1 MENIQTYKYKD
12 KNYKLSDFQEG
23 VGDGWE
29 EYRTALK
36 DEEKNRDALN
46 QAYNYMLDGIAN
58 GTITIKNGN
67 FYTTDKNILDNK
79 NIFGQVTYYLKSQLG
94 KSEEYISPEEKRKVD
109 FSNDAFRKN
118 FNNYVFNSDDFNLN
132 DFIELDPLDEK
143 TGKRGTVNRINA
155 IKEYIDQIDFDR
167 DFKNLDEPTKA
178 RYQKYIENAKKA
190 ISDNNISSNEYLDLS
205 RLFGYSGS
213 WDKIFTTEE
222 TQTTLNEEKKSAQK
236 DSTQLTRQQ
245 MLDNFMVNEI
255 PEFTGQEESYWVN
268 PNIKLDPKY
277 TRTVIDIL
285 ANMSNDDIVR
295 SLNILNDH
303 QDADFNKISYFKEAA
318 KKMKLN
324 GARIS
329 FPTNKQSRYMLMQVL
344 KNRNL
349 LTDLG
354 NGNYM
359 YYSNKSPYALIWDSV
374 QKKLYKKA
382 ARNVEYIVKNKLN
395 EFNQTNGNTEG
406 SWYKKYQQQDNTSE
420 VESAKNGGVLKA
432 SGGLNFNLA
441 VGNNENKNIKLP
453 NGLTIQLLSSI
464 NPAKLPDGGFDDFNQ
479 AVIYNDED
487 LLDSNRLKRVWNKET
502 GKYEL
507 EKRGDQAATDNIS
520 TGNKLYDVEGVEGSQ
535 EKDENLYKVSWNEN
549 WINRLMNNPKLAEA
563 FARRYMALNEAT
575 DKEQSKNWF
584 NQDGS
589 FNYENFKKQI
599 PTNNG
604 KLFVWSDG
612 LNGIGHD
619 VYAGRV
625 YGIATGDGSV
635 KYYNHI
641 PEGWQVSGDK
651 IKFDDI
657 TNLYMLTPKSG
668 EQKVENQDQV
678 GELIPGKENIGDLNI
693 KNPYDDRSKEN
704 SLALLRLLRT
714 LDNNRKNANILRNGI
729 TLKQYDTYETYSPI
743 KGAYSIKST
752 LANQAA
758 DIQSRM
764 ANQGFVYW
772 KQQALANSLAQSQAD
787 QYNEKGIA
795 SDVQERQRT
804 EAISRELQ
812 ERNLARRQQVADKNI
827 YESALYRQQLASI
840 DASRNMKDHES
851 WNTYLKQI
859 EEQLRSDRVDKQNKY
874 EDYIQK
880 VIAGRVAE
888 KYTDKIN
895 AIQAKFDAWAAENPQ
910 IAKEPAL
917 LAVAPEYQEY
927 KRAMKNL
934 QNMQAADLA
943 EVYMST
949 TGEQII
955 PSNSYIWK
963 KALDKI
969 LNRTILNKNGGI
981 LIPKNKFLK

>member
-1 MENIQTYKYKD
+1 MENIQTYKYKN

-58 GTITIKNGN
+58 GTVTIKNGN
-67 FYTTDKNILDNK
+67 FYTTDQNILDNK
-79 NIFGQVTYYLKSQLG
+79 DIFGQVTYYLKSQLG

-132 DFIELDPLDEK
+132 DFVELDPLDEK
-143 TGKRGTVNRINA
+143 TRKRGTVNRINA
-155 IKEYIDQIDFDR
+155 IKEYLDQIDFDR

-190 ISDNNISSNEYLDLS
+190 ISDNTISSNEYLDLS
-205 RLFGYSGS
+205 RLFGYGGQ
-213 WDKIFTTEE
+213 WNKIFTTEGTPTE
-222 TQTTLNEEKKSAQK
+222 PDKEKMPAQEAPAQQTP
-236 DSTQLTRQQ
+236 QQ

-255 PEFTGQEESYWVN
+255 PEFTGQESEYELNTPKFGRYTFQIWENIMKNINNNDLVRMMDLLNDN
-268 PNIKLDPKY
+268 PNINLSNMKY
-277 TRTVIDIL
+277 VVESAKKTG
-285 ANMSNDDIVR
+285 
-295 SLNILNDH
+295 
-303 QDADFNKISYFKEAA
+303 AA
-318 KKMKLN
+318 KL
-324 GARIS
+324 RIAY
-329 FPTNKQSRYMLMQVL
+329 PDNAQSRSFVL
-344 KNRNL
+344 NTMKYRNL
-349 LTDLG
+349 LTKIGDGL
-354 NGNYM
+354 YM
-359 YYSNKSPYALIWDSV
+359 YYSNRSPYALIWDEK
-374 QKKLYKKA
+374 QNKLYKKA
-382 ARNVEYIVKNKLN
+382 ARNVEYIVKSKLN

-406 SWYKKYQQQDNTSE
+406 SWYKKYQQPDNTSE

-432 SGGLNFNLA
+432 SSGLNFNLA
-441 VGNNENKNIKLP
+441 VGNNEDKNIKLP
-453 NGLTIQLLSSI
+453 NGLTIPLLSSI
-464 NPAKLPDGGFDDFNQ
+464 NPAKLPKGGFDDFNQ

-502 GKYEL
+502 EKYEL
-507 EKRGDQAATDNIS
+507 AKRGDQAATDNIS

-584 NQDGS
+584 NQDDS

-619 VYAGRV
+619 VYAGRM
-625 YGIATGDGSV
+625 YGIATGDGNV

-657 TNLYMLTPKSG
+657 TNLYMLTPESG
-668 EQKVENQDQV
+668 KQKVENQDQA
-678 GELIPGKENIGDLNI
+678 GERIPSKENIEDLNI

-704 SLALLRLLRT
+704 SLALLRLIKT
-714 LDNNRKNANILRNGI
+714 LDNNRKNANILRNGT
-729 TLKQYDTYETYSPI
+729 TLKQYDTYATYAPI

-758 DIQSRM
+758 NIQSQM
-764 ANQGFVYW
+764 ANQGFVDW

-812 ERNLARRQQVADKNI
+812 ERNLARRQEVADKNI
-827 YESALYRQQLASI
+827 NESALYRQQLASI

-851 WNTYLKQI
+851 RDTYLKQI

-895 AIQAKFDAWAAENPQ
+895 AIQEKFNAWKVKNPN
-910 IAKEPAL
+910 IANNPDL
-917 LAVAPEYQEY
+917 LAVAPEYKEY
-927 KRAMKNL
+927 KIAMENL
-934 QNMQAADLA
+934 QNMQAANLA
-943 EVYMST
+943 EVYMSV
-949 TGEQII
+949 TGEQKI
-955 PSNSYIWK
+955 PNDPWSWK
-963 KALDKI
+963 KELEK
-969 LNRTILNKNGGI
+969 LNHTILSKNGGI

>member
-58 GTITIKNGN
+58 GTVTIKNGN
-67 FYTTDKNILDNK
+67 FYTTDQNILNNK
-79 NIFGQVTYYLKSQLG
+79 DIFGQVTYYLKSQLG

-143 TGKRGTVNRINA
+143 TGKRGTTNRINA
-155 IKEYIDQIDFDR
+155 IKEYLDQIDFDR

-190 ISDNNISSNEYLDLS
+190 ISDNTISSNEYLDLS
-205 RLFGYSGS
+205 RLFGYGGQ
-213 WDKIFTTEE
+213 WNQIFTTEG
-222 TQTTLNEEKKSAQK
+222 TPTTPNEEKTPAQETPAQK
-236 DSTQLTRQQ
+236 TPQQ
-245 MLDNFMVNEI
+245 MLDDFMVNEI
-255 PEFTGQEESYWVN
+255 PEFTGQESEYELNTPKFGRYTFQIWENIMKNINNKDLVRMMDLLNDN
-268 PNIKLDPKY
+268 PNINLSNMKY
-277 TRTVIDIL
+277 VVESAKKTG
-285 ANMSNDDIVR
+285 
-295 SLNILNDH
+295 
-303 QDADFNKISYFKEAA
+303 AA
-318 KKMKLN
+318 KL
-324 GARIS
+324 RIAY
-329 FPTNKQSRYMLMQVL
+329 PNNAQSRSFVL
-344 KNRNL
+344 NTMKYRNL
-349 LTDLG
+349 LTKIGDGL
-354 NGNYM
+354 YM
-359 YYSNKSPYALIWDSV
+359 YYSNRSPYALIWDEK
-374 QKKLYKKA
+374 QNKLYKKA
-382 ARNVEYIVKNKLN
+382 ARNVEYIVKSKLN

-406 SWYKKYQQQDNTSE
+406 SWYKKYQQPDNTSE

-441 VGNNENKNIKLP
+441 VGNNETKNIKLP
-453 NGLTIQLLSSI
+453 NGLTIPLLSSI
-464 NPAKLPDGGFDDFNQ
+464 NPAKLPEGGFDDFNK
-479 AVIYNDED
+479 AVIYTDED

-507 EKRGDQAATDNIS
+507 VKRGDQAATDNIS

-535 EKDENLYKVSWNEN
+535 KKDENLYKVSWNEN

-563 FARRYMALNEAT
+563 YTRRYISLNGVNG
-575 DKEQSKNWF
+575 DKFKQLWF
-584 NQDGS
+584 NPDDT
-589 FNYENFKKQI
+589 FNHENFKKAI
-599 PTNNG
+599 PRG
-604 KLFVWSDG
+604 DEKIHIWSEG
-612 LNGIGHD
+612 LNGTGHD
-619 VYAGRV
+619 IYAGRV
-625 YGIATGDGSV
+625 YGIATGNGSV

-641 PEGWQVSGDK
+641 PKGWQVTGDK

-668 EQKVENQDQV
+668 EQKVENQDQA
-678 GELIPGKENIGDLNI
+678 GELIPGKENIKDLNI

-714 LDNNRKNANILRNGI
+714 LDNNRKNANILRHGT
-729 TLKQYDTYETYSPI
+729 TLKQYDTYETYAPI

-752 LANQAA
+752 LENQAA
-758 DIQSRM
+758 NIKSQI
-764 ANQGFVYW
+764 ANQGFVDW

-812 ERNLARRQQVADKNI
+812 ERNLARRQEVADKNI
-827 YESALYRQQLASI
+827 NESALYRQKLASI

-851 WNTYLKQI
+851 WDTYLKQI

-934 QNMQAADLA
+934 QNMQAANLA
-943 EVYMST
+943 EVYMSV
-949 TGEQII
+949 TGEQKI
-955 PSNSYIWK
+955 PNDPWSWEKELK
-963 KALDKI
+963 K
-969 LNRTILNKNGGI
+969 LNYTILNKNGGV

>member
-58 GTITIKNGN
+58 GTVTIKNGN
-67 FYTTDKNILDNK
+67 FYTTDQNILDNK
-79 NIFGQVTYYLKSQLG
+79 DIFGQVTYYLKSQLG

-132 DFIELDPLDEK
+132 DFVELDPLDEK

-155 IKEYIDQIDFDR
+155 IKEYLDQIDFDR
-167 DFKNLDEPTKA
+167 DFKNLDEPTKE

-190 ISDNNISSNEYLDLS
+190 ISDNTISSNEYLDLS
-205 RLFGYSGS
+205 RLFGYGGQ
-213 WDKIFTTEE
+213 WNKIFTTEGTPTEPDKEE
-222 TQTTLNEEKKSAQK
+222 TPAQEAPVQK
-236 DSTQLTRQQ
+236 TPQQ
-245 MLDNFMVNEI
+245 MLDDFMVNEI
-255 PEFTGQEESYWVN
+255 PEFTGQESEYELNTPKFGRYTFQIWENIMKNINNKDLVRMMDLLNDN
-268 PNIKLDPKY
+268 PNINLSNMKY
-277 TRTVIDIL
+277 VVESAKKTG
-285 ANMSNDDIVR
+285 
-295 SLNILNDH
+295 
-303 QDADFNKISYFKEAA
+303 AA
-318 KKMKLN
+318 KL
-324 GARIS
+324 RIAY
-329 FPTNKQSRYMLMQVL
+329 PNNAQSRSFVL
-344 KNRNL
+344 NTMKYRNL
-349 LTDLG
+349 LTKIGDGL
-354 NGNYM
+354 YM
-359 YYSNKSPYALIWDSV
+359 YYSNRSPYALIWDEK
-374 QKKLYKKA
+374 QNKLYKKA
-382 ARNVEYIVKNKLN
+382 ARNVEYIVKSKLN

-406 SWYKKYQQQDNTSE
+406 NWYKKYQQPDNTSE

-441 VGNNENKNIKLP
+441 VGNNENKNTKLP
-453 NGLTIQLLSSI
+453 NGLTIPLLSSI

-507 EKRGDQAATDNIS
+507 AKRGDQAATDNIS

-563 FARRYMALNEAT
+563 FARRYMALNEST

-668 EQKVENQDQV
+668 EQKVENQDQL
-678 GELIPGKENIGDLNI
+678 GERIPGKENIEDLNI

-704 SLALLRLLRT
+704 SLALLRLIKT
-714 LDNNRKNANILRNGI
+714 LDNNRKNANILRNGT
-729 TLKQYDTYETYSPI
+729 TLKQYDTYETYAPI

-764 ANQGFVYW
+764 ANQGFVDW

-804 EAISRELQ
+804 ESISRELQ
-812 ERNLARRQQVADKNI
+812 ERNLARRQDVANKNI
-827 YESALYRQQLASI
+827 NESALYRQQLASI

-851 WNTYLKQI
+851 WDTYLKQI

-880 VIAGRVAE
+880 VVAGRVAE
-888 KYTDKIN
+888 KYTNKIN

-949 TGEQII
+949 TGEQTI
-955 PSNSYIWK
+955 PSNSHIWK
-963 KALDKI
+963 KALDNI

>member
-58 GTITIKNGN
+58 GTVTIKNGN
-67 FYTTDKNILDNK
+67 FYTTDQNILDNK
-79 NIFGQVTYYLKSQLG
+79 DIFGQVTYYLKSQLG

-132 DFIELDPLDEK
+132 DFVELDPLDEK

-155 IKEYIDQIDFDR
+155 IKEYLNQIDFDR

-190 ISDNNISSNEYLDLS
+190 ISDNTISSNEYLDLS
-205 RLFGYSGS
+205 RLFGYGGQ
-213 WDKIFTTEE
+213 WNKIFTTEGTPAE
-222 TQTTLNEEKKSAQK
+222 PDKEKMPAQEAPAQQTP
-236 DSTQLTRQQ
+236 QQ

-255 PEFTGQEESYWVN
+255 PEFTGQESEYELNTPKFGRYTFQIWENIMKNINNNDLVRMMDLLNDN
-268 PNIKLDPKY
+268 PNINLSNMKY
-277 TRTVIDIL
+277 VVESAKKTG
-285 ANMSNDDIVR
+285 
-295 SLNILNDH
+295 
-303 QDADFNKISYFKEAA
+303 AA
-318 KKMKLN
+318 KL
-324 GARIS
+324 RIAY
-329 FPTNKQSRYMLMQVL
+329 PDNAQSRSFVL
-344 KNRNL
+344 NTMKYRNL
-349 LTDLG
+349 LTKIGDGL
-354 NGNYM
+354 YM
-359 YYSNKSPYALIWDSV
+359 YYSDRSPYALIWDEK
-374 QKKLYKKA
+374 QNKLYKKA
-382 ARNVEYIVKNKLN
+382 ARNVEYIVKSKLN

-406 SWYKKYQQQDNTSE
+406 SWYKKYQQPDNTSE

-432 SGGLNFNLA
+432 SGGLNFNFA
-441 VGNNENKNIKLP
+441 VGNNEDKNIKLP
-453 NGLTIQLLSSI
+453 NGLTIPLLSSI
-464 NPAKLPDGGFDDFNQ
+464 NPAKLPKGGFDDFNQ

-507 EKRGDQAATDNIS
+507 AKRGDQAATDNIS
-520 TGNKLYDVEGVEGSQ
+520 TGNKLYDVEGIDGSQ

-619 VYAGRV
+619 VYAGRM
-625 YGIATGDGSV
+625 YGIATGDGSI

-668 EQKVENQDQV
+668 EQKVENQDQA
-678 GELIPGKENIGDLNI
+678 GERIPSKENIEDLNI

-704 SLALLRLLRT
+704 SLALLRLIKT
-714 LDNNRKNANILRNGI
+714 LDNNRKNANILRNGA
-729 TLKQYDTYETYSPI
+729 TPKQYDTYATYAPI

-758 DIQSRM
+758 DIQSQM
-764 ANQGFVYW
+764 ANQGFVDW

-812 ERNLARRQQVADKNI
+812 ERNLARRQEVADKNI
-827 YESALYRQQLASI
+827 NESALYRQQLASI

-851 WNTYLKQI
+851 WDTYLKQI
-859 EEQLRSDRVDKQNKY
+859 EEQLRSDRVGKQNKY

-910 IAKEPAL
+910 IAKEPTL

-949 TGEQII
+949 TGEQTIKDN
-955 PSNSYIWK
+955 PYVWE
-963 KALDKI
+963 KALKKI
-969 LNRTILNKNGGI
+969 DHTILSKNGGV

>member
-58 GTITIKNGN
+58 GTVTIKNGN
-67 FYTTDKNILDNK
+67 FYTTDQNILDNK
-79 NIFGQVTYYLKSQLG
+79 DIFGQVTYYLKSQLG

-143 TGKRGTVNRINA
+143 TGKRGTTNRINA
-155 IKEYIDQIDFDR
+155 IKEYLDQIDFDR
-167 DFKNLDEPTKA
+167 DFKNLDEPTRA

-190 ISDNNISSNEYLDLS
+190 ISDNTISSNEYLDLS
-205 RLFGYSGS
+205 RLFGYGGQ
-213 WDKIFTTEE
+213 WNKIFTTEGTLSEPDKEE
-222 TQTTLNEEKKSAQK
+222 TPAQETPAQQTP
-236 DSTQLTRQQ
+236 QQ

-255 PEFTGQEESYWVN
+255 PEFTGQESEYELNTPKFGKYTFQIWENIMKNINNKDLVRMMDLLNDN
-268 PNIKLDPKY
+268 PNINLSNMKY
-277 TRTVIDIL
+277 VVESAKKTG
-285 ANMSNDDIVR
+285 
-295 SLNILNDH
+295 
-303 QDADFNKISYFKEAA
+303 AA
-318 KKMKLN
+318 KL
-324 GARIS
+324 RIAY
-329 FPTNKQSRYMLMQVL
+329 PNNAQSRSFVL
-344 KNRNL
+344 NTMKYRNL
-349 LTDLG
+349 LTKIGDGL
-354 NGNYM
+354 YM
-359 YYSNKSPYALIWDSV
+359 YYSNRSPYALIWDEK
-374 QKKLYKKA
+374 QNKLYKKA
-382 ARNVEYIVKNKLN
+382 ARNVEYIVRSKLN

-406 SWYKKYQQQDNTSE
+406 SWYKKYQQPDNTSE

-441 VGNNENKNIKLP
+441 VGNNETKDLKLP
-453 NGLTIQLLSSI
+453 NGLTIPLLSSI

-507 EKRGDQAATDNIS
+507 AKRGDQAATDNIS

-563 FARRYMALNEAT
+563 FAKRYMALNEAT

-589 FNYENFKKQI
+589 FNYENFKKKI

-619 VYAGRV
+619 VYAGRM
-625 YGIATGDGSV
+625 YGIATGDGSI

-678 GELIPGKENIGDLNI
+678 GERIPGKENIKDLNI

-704 SLALLRLLRT
+704 SLALLRLIKT

-729 TLKQYDTYETYSPI
+729 TLKQYDTYETYAPI

-764 ANQGFVYW
+764 ANQGFVDW

-812 ERNLARRQQVADKNI
+812 ERNLARRQEVADKNI
-827 YESALYRQQLASI
+827 NESALYRQQLASI

-851 WNTYLKQI
+851 WDTYLKQI

-888 KYTDKIN
+888 KYTNKIN

-934 QNMQAADLA
+934 QNMQAANLA

-949 TGEQII
+949 TGEQTI

-963 KALDKI
+963 KALDNI

>member
-58 GTITIKNGN
+58 GTVTIKNGN
-67 FYTTDKNILDNK
+67 FYTTDQNILDNK
-79 NIFGQVTYYLKSQLG
+79 DIFGQVTYYLKSQLG

-118 FNNYVFNSDDFNLN
+118 FNNYVFNSDDFNLKE
-132 DFIELDPLDEK
+132 FIEKDQPDSK
-143 TGKRGTVNRINA
+143 TGKRAMTNRIGL
-155 IKEYIDQIDFDR
+155 IKDYLDQIDFDR
-167 DFKNLDEPTKA
+167 DFKNLDEPTREK
-178 RYQKYIENAKKA
+178 YQKYIENARKA
-190 ISDNNISSNEYLDLS
+190 ISNGTIESNEYLDLS

-213 WDKIFTTEE
+213 WDKIFTTEGTPAEPDKEKMPAQE
-222 TQTTLNEEKKSAQK
+222 TSVKQTP
-236 DSTQLTRQQ
+236 QQ

-255 PEFTGQEESYWVN
+255 PEFTGQESEYELNTPKFGRYTFQIWENIMKNINNNDLVRMMDLLNDN
-268 PNIKLDPKY
+268 PNINLSNMKY
-277 TRTVIDIL
+277 VVESAKKTG
-285 ANMSNDDIVR
+285 
-295 SLNILNDH
+295 
-303 QDADFNKISYFKEAA
+303 AA
-318 KKMKLN
+318 KL
-324 GARIS
+324 RIAY
-329 FPTNKQSRYMLMQVL
+329 PDNAQSRSFVL
-344 KNRNL
+344 NTMKYRNL
-349 LTDLG
+349 LTKIGDGL
-354 NGNYM
+354 YM
-359 YYSNKSPYALIWDSV
+359 YYSDRSPYALIWDEK
-374 QKKLYKKA
+374 QNKLYKKA
-382 ARNVEYIVKNKLN
+382 ARNVEYIVKSKLN

-406 SWYKKYQQQDNTSE
+406 SWYKKYQQPDNTSE

-441 VGNNENKNIKLP
+441 VGNNEDKNIKLP
-453 NGLTIQLLSSI
+453 NGLTIPLLSSI
-464 NPAKLPDGGFDDFNQ
+464 NPAKLPKGGFDDFNQ

-507 EKRGDQAATDNIS
+507 AKRGDQAATDNIS
-520 TGNKLYDVEGVEGSQ
+520 TGNKLYDVEGIDGSQ

-584 NQDGS
+584 NQDNS

-619 VYAGRV
+619 VYAGRM
-625 YGIATGDGSV
+625 YGIATGDGSI

-668 EQKVENQDQV
+668 EQKVKNQDQA
-678 GELIPGKENIGDLNI
+678 GELIPGKENIEDLNI

-704 SLALLRLLRT
+704 SLALLRLIKT
-714 LDNNRKNANILRNGI
+714 LDNNRKNANILRNGA
-729 TLKQYDTYETYSPI
+729 TPKQHDTYATYAPI

-758 DIQSRM
+758 NIQSQM
-764 ANQGFVYW
+764 ANQGFVDW

-812 ERNLARRQQVADKNI
+812 ERNLARRQEVADKNI
-827 YESALYRQQLASI
+827 NEGALYRQQLASI

-851 WNTYLKQI
+851 WDTYLKQI
-859 EEQLRSDRVDKQNKY
+859 EEQLRSDRVGKQNKY

-888 KYTDKIN
+888 KYTNKIN

-910 IAKEPAL
+910 IAKEPTL

-955 PSNSYIWK
+955 KGNPYVWEEALK
-963 KALDKI
+963 KIDH
-969 LNRTILNKNGGI
+969 TILSKNGGV

>member
-1 MENIQTYKYKD
+1 MENIQTYKYKN

-58 GTITIKNGN
+58 GTVTIKNGN

-79 NIFGQVTYYLKSQLG
+79 DIFGQVTYYLKSQLG

-118 FNNYVFNSDDFNLN
+118 FNNYVFNSDDFNLKE
-132 DFIELDPLDEK
+132 FIEKDQPDSK
-143 TGKRGTVNRINA
+143 TGKRAMTNRIGL
-155 IKEYIDQIDFDR
+155 IKDYLDQIDFDR
-167 DFKNLDEPTKA
+167 DFKNLDEPTREK
-178 RYQKYIENAKKA
+178 YQKYIENARKA
-190 ISDNNISSNEYLDLS
+190 ISNGTIESNEYLDLS

-213 WDKIFTTEE
+213 WDKIFTTER
-222 TQTTLNEEKKSAQK
+222 TLSEPDKEKTSAEEDPAKR
-236 DSTQLTRQQ
+236 TPQQ

-255 PEFTGQEESYWVN
+255 PEFTGQESEYELNTPKFGKYTFQIWENIMKNINNKDLVRMMDLLNAN
-268 PNIKLDPKY
+268 PNINLSNMKY
-277 TRTVIDIL
+277 VVESAKKTG
-285 ANMSNDDIVR
+285 
-295 SLNILNDH
+295 
-303 QDADFNKISYFKEAA
+303 AA
-318 KKMKLN
+318 KI
-324 GARIS
+324 RIAY
-329 FPTNKQSRYMLMQVL
+329 PDNAQSRSFVL
-344 KNRNL
+344 NTMKYRNL
-349 LTDLG
+349 LTKIGDGL
-354 NGNYM
+354 YM
-359 YYSNKSPYALIWDSV
+359 YYSNRSPYALIWDEK
-374 QKKLYKKA
+374 QNKLYKKA
-382 ARNVEYIVKNKLN
+382 ARNVEYIVRSKLN

-406 SWYKKYQQQDNTSE
+406 SWYKKYQQPDNTSE

-441 VGNNENKNIKLP
+441 VGNNEDKNIKLP
-453 NGLTIQLLSSI
+453 NGLTIPLLSSI

-507 EKRGDQAATDNIS
+507 AKREDQATTDNIS
-520 TGNKLYDVEGVEGSQ
+520 TGNKLYDVEGVDGSQ

-563 FARRYMALNEAT
+563 YARRYISLNGVNR
-575 DKEQSKNWF
+575 DKFKQLWF
-584 NQDGS
+584 NPDDT
-589 FNYENFKKQI
+589 FNHENFKKAI
-599 PTNNG
+599 PRGDENIHI
-604 KLFVWSDG
+604 WSEG
-612 LNGIGHD
+612 LNGTGHD

-641 PEGWQVSGDK
+641 PKGWQVSGDK

-657 TNLYMLTPKSG
+657 TNLYMLTPKG
-668 EQKVENQDQV
+668 ERIQD
-678 GELIPGKENIGDLNI
+678 KENIKDLNI

-704 SLALLRLLRT
+704 SLALLRLIKA
-714 LDNNRKNANILRNGI
+714 LDNNRKNANILRSGI
-729 TLKQYDTYETYSPI
+729 TLKSYDTYATYMPI

-758 DIQSRM
+758 NIRSKM
-764 ANQGFVYW
+764 ANQGFVDW
-772 KQQALANSLAQSQAD
+772 KQQALANSLAQSQVD

-812 ERNLARRQQVADKNI
+812 ERNLARRQEVANKFID
-827 YESALYRQQLASI
+827 ESANYRKERSFVNAAENKSI
-840 DASRNMKDHES
+840 NDNEDAF
-851 WNTYLKQI
+851 LKEKI
-859 EEQLRSDRVDKQNKY
+859 EQLSNDREINKANY
-874 EDYIQK
+874 NKYIQK
-880 VIAGRVAE
+880 VIAGHVAE

-934 QNMQAADLA
+934 QNMQAADYEQMYMLA
-943 EVYMST
+943 
-949 TGEQII
+949 TGEKTITDN
-955 PSNSYIWK
+955 PYVWE
-963 KALDKI
+963 KALKKI
-969 LNRTILNKNGGI
+969 DHTILGKNGGV

>member
-1 MENIQTYKYKD
+1 MENIQTYKYKN

-58 GTITIKNGN
+58 GTVTIKNGN

-79 NIFGQVTYYLKSQLG
+79 DIFGQVTYYLKSQLG

-132 DFIELDPLDEK
+132 DFVELDPLDEK
-143 TGKRGTVNRINA
+143 TGKRGTTNRINA
-155 IKEYIDQIDFDR
+155 IKEYLDQIDFNR

-190 ISDNNISSNEYLDLS
+190 ISDNTISSNEYLDLS
-205 RLFGYSGS
+205 RLFGYGGQ
-213 WDKIFTTEE
+213 WNKIFTTEGTPAEPDKEE
-222 TQTTLNEEKKSAQK
+222 TPVQEAPAQQTP
-236 DSTQLTRQQ
+236 QQ

-255 PEFTGQEESYWVN
+255 PEFTGQESEYELNTPKFGRYTFQIWENIMKNINNKDLVRMMDLLNDN
-268 PNIKLDPKY
+268 PNINLSNMKY
-277 TRTVIDIL
+277 
-285 ANMSNDDIVR
+285 IVE
-295 SLNILNDH
+295 S
-303 QDADFNKISYFKEAA
+303 AKKTGAA
-318 KKMKLN
+318 KL
-324 GARIS
+324 RIAY
-329 FPTNKQSRYMLMQVL
+329 PNNAQSRSFVL
-344 KNRNL
+344 NTMKYRNL
-349 LTDLG
+349 LTKIGDGL
-354 NGNYM
+354 YM
-359 YYSNKSPYALIWDSV
+359 YYSNRSPYALIWDEK
-374 QKKLYKKA
+374 QNKLYKKA
-382 ARNVEYIVKNKLN
+382 ARNVEYIVKSKLN

-406 SWYKKYQQQDNTSE
+406 SWYKKYQQPDNTSE

-453 NGLTIQLLSSI
+453 NGLTIPLLSSI

-507 EKRGDQAATDNIS
+507 TQRGDQAATDNIS

-584 NQDGS
+584 NQDDS

-668 EQKVENQDQV
+668 EQKVENQDQA
-678 GELIPGKENIGDLNI
+678 GELIPGKENIEDLNI

-704 SLALLRLLRT
+704 SLALLRLIKT
-714 LDNNRKNANILRNGI
+714 LDNNRKNANILRNGT
-729 TLKQYDTYETYSPI
+729 TLKQYDTYATYAPI

-764 ANQGFVYW
+764 ANQGFIDW
-772 KQQALANSLAQSQAD
+772 KQQALANSLAQSQAN

-812 ERNLARRQQVADKNI
+812 ERNLARRQNVADKNI
-827 YESALYRQQLASI
+827 NESALYRQQLASI

-851 WNTYLKQI
+851 WDTYLKQI
-859 EEQLRSDRVDKQNKY
+859 EEQLRLDRIEKQNKY

-895 AIQAKFDAWAAENPQ
+895 AIQAKFNAWAAENPQ
-910 IAKEPAL
+910 IAKEPSL

-949 TGEQII
+949 TGEQTI
-955 PSNSYIWK
+955 PSNSHIWK

-969 LNRTILNKNGGI
+969 LKNKNGGI

>member
-1 MENIQTYKYKD
+1 MENIQTYKYKN

-58 GTITIKNGN
+58 GTVTIKNGN

-79 NIFGQVTYYLKSQLG
+79 DIFGQVTYYLKSQLG

-132 DFIELDPLDEK
+132 DFVELDPLDEK
-143 TGKRGTVNRINA
+143 TGKRGTTNRINA
-155 IKEYIDQIDFDR
+155 IKEYLDQIDFDR
-167 DFKNLDEPTKA
+167 DFKNLDESTKA

-190 ISDNNISSNEYLDLS
+190 ISDNTISSNEYLDLS
-205 RLFGYSGS
+205 RLFGYGGQ
-213 WDKIFTTEE
+213 WNKIFTTEGTPAE
-222 TQTTLNEEKKSAQK
+222 PDKEEAPAQQAPVQQTQ
-236 DSTQLTRQQ
+236 QQ

-255 PEFTGQEESYWVN
+255 PEFTGQESEYELNTPKFGRYTFQIWENIMKNINNKDLVRMMDLLNDN
-268 PNIKLDPKY
+268 PNINLSNMKY
-277 TRTVIDIL
+277 VVESAKKTG
-285 ANMSNDDIVR
+285 
-295 SLNILNDH
+295 
-303 QDADFNKISYFKEAA
+303 AA
-318 KKMKLN
+318 KL
-324 GARIS
+324 RIAY
-329 FPTNKQSRYMLMQVL
+329 PNNAQSRSFVL
-344 KNRNL
+344 NTMKYRNL
-349 LTDLG
+349 LTKIGDGL
-354 NGNYM
+354 YM
-359 YYSNKSPYALIWDSV
+359 YYSNRSPYALIWDEK
-374 QKKLYKKA
+374 QNKLYKKA
-382 ARNVEYIVKNKLN
+382 ARNVEYIVKSKLN

-453 NGLTIQLLSSI
+453 NGLTIPLLSSI

-507 EKRGDQAATDNIS
+507 AKRGDQAATDNIS

-563 FARRYMALNEAT
+563 FAKRYISLNGVNG
-575 DKEQSKNWF
+575 DKFKQLWF
-584 NQDGS
+584 NPDDT
-589 FNYENFKKQI
+589 FNHENFKKAI
-599 PTNNG
+599 PRG
-604 KLFVWSDG
+604 DEKIHIWSEG
-612 LNGIGHD
+612 LNGTGHD

-668 EQKVENQDQV
+668 EQKVENQDQA
-678 GELIPGKENIGDLNI
+678 GELIPGKENIKDLNI

-714 LDNNRKNANILRNGI
+714 LDNNRKNANILRNGT
-729 TLKQYDTYETYSPI
+729 TLKQYDTYATYAPI

-758 DIQSRM
+758 DIQSRI
-764 ANQGFVYW
+764 ANQGFIDW

-795 SDVQERQRT
+795 SDVQERQKT

-812 ERNLARRQQVADKNI
+812 ERNLARRQDVADKNI
-827 YESALYRQQLASI
+827 NESALYRQQLASI

-851 WNTYLKQI
+851 WDTYLKQI

-949 TGEQII
+949 TGEQTI
-955 PSNSYIWK
+955 PSNSHIWK
-963 KALDKI
+963 KTLDNI

>member
-1 MENIQTYKYKD
+1 MENIQTYKYKN

-58 GTITIKNGN
+58 GTVTIKNGN

-79 NIFGQVTYYLKSQLG
+79 DIFGQVTYYLKSQLG

-132 DFIELDPLDEK
+132 DFVELDPLDEK
-143 TGKRGTVNRINA
+143 TGKRGTTNRINA
-155 IKEYIDQIDFDR
+155 IKEYLDQIDFNR
-167 DFKNLDEPTKA
+167 DFKNLDETTKT

-190 ISDNNISSNEYLDLS
+190 ISDNTISSNEYLDLS
-205 RLFGYSGS
+205 RLFGYGGQ
-213 WDKIFTTEE
+213 WNKIFTTEGTPAEPDKEE
-222 TQTTLNEEKKSAQK
+222 TSAQQAPVQQ
-236 DSTQLTRQQ
+236 TQQQ

-255 PEFTGQEESYWVN
+255 PEFTGQESEYELNTPKFGRYTFQIWENIMKNINNKDLVRMMDLLNDN
-268 PNIKLDPKY
+268 PNINLSNMKY
-277 TRTVIDIL
+277 VVESAKKTG
-285 ANMSNDDIVR
+285 
-295 SLNILNDH
+295 
-303 QDADFNKISYFKEAA
+303 AA
-318 KKMKLN
+318 KL
-324 GARIS
+324 RIAY
-329 FPTNKQSRYMLMQVL
+329 PNNAQSRSFVL
-344 KNRNL
+344 NTMKYRNL
-349 LTDLG
+349 LTKIGDGL
-354 NGNYM
+354 YM
-359 YYSNKSPYALIWDSV
+359 YYSNRSPYALIWDEK
-374 QKKLYKKA
+374 QNKLYKKA
-382 ARNVEYIVKNKLN
+382 ARNVEYIVKSKLN

-453 NGLTIQLLSSI
+453 NGLTIPLLSSI

-502 GKYEL
+502 EKYEL
-507 EKRGDQAATDNIS
+507 TKRGDQAATDNIS

-584 NQDGS
+584 NQDDS

-668 EQKVENQDQV
+668 EQKVENQNQA
-678 GELIPGKENIGDLNI
+678 GELIPGKENIEDLNI

-704 SLALLRLLRT
+704 SLALLRLIKT
-714 LDNNRKNANILRNGI
+714 LDNNRKNANILRNGT
-729 TLKQYDTYETYSPI
+729 TLKQYDTYATYAPI

-758 DIQSRM
+758 NIQSRM
-764 ANQGFVYW
+764 ANQGFIDW

-812 ERNLARRQQVADKNI
+812 ERNLARRQNVADKNI
-827 YESALYRQQLASI
+827 NESALYRQQLASI

-851 WNTYLKQI
+851 WDTYLKQI
-859 EEQLRSDRVDKQNKY
+859 EEQLHLDRIEKQNKY

-880 VIAGRVAE
+880 VVAGRVAE

-895 AIQAKFDAWAAENPQ
+895 AIQAKFDAWATKNPQ
-910 IAKEPAL
+910 IAKEPSL
-917 LAVAPEYQEY
+917 LAVAPEYKEY

-949 TGEQII
+949 TGEQTI
-955 PSNSYIWK
+955 PSNSHIWK

-969 LNRTILNKNGGI
+969 LKNKNGGI

>member
-58 GTITIKNGN
+58 GTVTIKNGN
-67 FYTTDKNILDNK
+67 FYTTDQNILDNK
-79 NIFGQVTYYLKSQLG
+79 DIFGQVTYYLKSQLG

-132 DFIELDPLDEK
+132 DFVELDPLDEK

-155 IKEYIDQIDFDR
+155 IKEYLNQIDFDR

-190 ISDNNISSNEYLDLS
+190 ISDNTISSNEYLDLS
-205 RLFGYSGS
+205 RLFGYGGQ
-213 WDKIFTTEE
+213 WNKIFTTEGTPAE
-222 TQTTLNEEKKSAQK
+222 PDKEKMPAQEAPAQQTS
-236 DSTQLTRQQ
+236 QQ

-255 PEFTGQEESYWVN
+255 PEFTGQESEYELNTPKFGRYTFQIWENIMKNINNNDLVRMMDLLNDN
-268 PNIKLDPKY
+268 PNINLSNMKY
-277 TRTVIDIL
+277 VVESAKKTG
-285 ANMSNDDIVR
+285 
-295 SLNILNDH
+295 
-303 QDADFNKISYFKEAA
+303 AA
-318 KKMKLN
+318 KL
-324 GARIS
+324 RIAY
-329 FPTNKQSRYMLMQVL
+329 PDNAQSRSFVL
-344 KNRNL
+344 NTMKYRNL
-349 LTDLG
+349 LTKIGDGL
-354 NGNYM
+354 YM
-359 YYSNKSPYALIWDSV
+359 YYSDRSPYALIWDEK
-374 QKKLYKKA
+374 QNKLYKKA
-382 ARNVEYIVKNKLN
+382 ARNVEYIVKSKLN

-441 VGNNENKNIKLP
+441 VGNNEDKNIKLP
-453 NGLTIQLLSSI
+453 NGLTIPLLSSI
-464 NPAKLPDGGFDDFNQ
+464 NPAKLPKGGFDDFNQ

-507 EKRGDQAATDNIS
+507 AKRGDQAATDNIS

-584 NQDGS
+584 NQDSS

-619 VYAGRV
+619 VYAGRM
-625 YGIATGDGSV
+625 YGIATGDGSI

-657 TNLYMLTPKSG
+657 TNLYMLTPKSR
-668 EQKVENQDQV
+668 EQKVENQDQA
-678 GELIPGKENIGDLNI
+678 GKLIPGKENIEDLNI

-704 SLALLRLLRT
+704 SLALLRLIKT
-714 LDNNRKNANILRNGI
+714 LDNNRKNANILRNGA
-729 TLKQYDTYETYSPI
+729 TPKQHDTYATYAPI

-758 DIQSRM
+758 NIQSQM
-764 ANQGFVYW
+764 ANQGFVDW

-812 ERNLARRQQVADKNI
+812 ERNLARRQEVADKNI
-827 YESALYRQQLASI
+827 NESALYRQQLASI

-851 WNTYLKQI
+851 WDTYLKQI
-859 EEQLRSDRVDKQNKY
+859 EEQLRSDRVGKQNKY

-888 KYTDKIN
+888 KYTNKIN

-910 IAKEPAL
+910 IAKEPTL

-949 TGEQII
+949 TGEQTIKDN
-955 PSNSYIWK
+955 PYVWEEALK
-963 KALDKI
+963 KIDH
-969 LNRTILNKNGGI
+969 TILSKNGGV

>member
-12 KNYKLSDFQEG
+12 KNYKLSDFQEN

-58 GTITIKNGN
+58 GTVTIKNGN
-67 FYTTDKNILDNK
+67 FYTTDQNILDNK
-79 NIFGQVTYYLKSQLG
+79 DIFGQVTYYLKSQLG
-94 KSEEYISPEEKRKVD
+94 KTKEYISPEEKRKVD

-118 FNNYVFNSDDFNLN
+118 FNNYVFNSDDFNLKE
-132 DFIELDPLDEK
+132 FIEKDQPDAK
-143 TGKRGTVNRINA
+143 TGKRAMTNRIGI
-155 IKEYIDQIDFDR
+155 IKEYLDQIDFDR
-167 DFKNLDEPTKA
+167 DFKNLDDPTREK
-178 RYQKYIENAKKA
+178 YQKYIQNVRNA
-190 ISDNNISSNEYLDLS
+190 IQNGTIESNEYLDLS
-205 RLFGYSGS
+205 RLFGYGGS
-213 WDKIFTTEE
+213 WDKIFTTEGTLTTPSQEE
-222 TQTTLNEEKKSAQK
+222 TPTQEAPAQQTPQ
-236 DSTQLTRQQ
+236 QL
-245 MLDNFMVNEI
+245 LDNFMVSEI
-255 PEFTGQEESYWVN
+255 PEFTGQESEYELNTPKFGRYTFQIWENIMKNINNKDLVRMMDLLNDN
-268 PNIKLDPKY
+268 PNINLSNMKY
-277 TRTVIDIL
+277 VVESAKKTG
-285 ANMSNDDIVR
+285 
-295 SLNILNDH
+295 
-303 QDADFNKISYFKEAA
+303 AA
-318 KKMKLN
+318 KL
-324 GARIS
+324 RIAY
-329 FPTNKQSRYMLMQVL
+329 PNNAQSRSFVL
-344 KNRNL
+344 NTMKYRNL
-349 LTDLG
+349 LTKIGDGL
-354 NGNYM
+354 YM
-359 YYSNKSPYALIWDSV
+359 YYSNRSPYALIWDEK
-374 QKKLYKKA
+374 QNKLYKKA
-382 ARNVEYIVKNKLN
+382 ARNVEYIVKSKLN

-406 SWYKKYQQQDNTSE
+406 SWYKKYQQPDNTSE

-441 VGNNENKNIKLP
+441 VGNNTSEDLKLP
-453 NGLTIQLLSSI
+453 NGLTIPLLSSI
-464 NPAKLPDGGFDDFNQ
+464 NPAKLPEGGFDDFNQ
-479 AVIYNDED
+479 AVTYDDED
-487 LLDSNRLKRVWNKET
+487 LLDSKRLKRVWNKKT

-507 EKRGDQAATDNIS
+507 VKRWDQAATDNIS

-584 NQDGS
+584 NQDDS

-619 VYAGRV
+619 VYVGRI
-625 YGIATGDGSV
+625 YGIATGDGNV

-641 PEGWQVSGDK
+641 PEGWQITGDK
-651 IKFDDI
+651 IKYDDI

-668 EQKVENQDQV
+668 EKQVTDQDKT
-678 GELIPGKENIGDLNI
+678 GEKIPDKDNIEDLKI
-693 KNPYDDRSKEN
+693 QNPYDDRTKEN
-704 SLALLRLLRT
+704 SLALLRLIRT
-714 LDNNRKNANILRNGI
+714 LDNNRKNAGILKNGT
-729 TLKQYDTYETYSPI
+729 TLIQHDTYASYAPI

-764 ANQGFVYW
+764 ANQGFVDW
-772 KQQALANSLAQSQAD
+772 KQQALANSLAQSKAD

-812 ERNLARRQQVADKNI
+812 ERNLARRQEVADKNI
-827 YESALYRQQLASI
+827 DENALYRQQLASI

-851 WNTYLKQI
+851 WDTYLKQI
-859 EEQLRSDRVDKQNKY
+859 EEQMRSDRVDKQNKY

-880 VIAGRVAE
+880 VIAGRVTE

-910 IAKEPAL
+910 IAKEPTL
-917 LAVAPEYQEY
+917 LAAAPEYQEY

-949 TGEQII
+949 TGEQTIQ
-955 PSNSYIWK
+955 SNSHIWK
-963 KALDKI
+963 KALDNI

>member
-1 MENIQTYKYKD
+1 MENIQTYKYKN

-58 GTITIKNGN
+58 GTVTIKNGN

-79 NIFGQVTYYLKSQLG
+79 DIFGQVTYYLKSQLG

-132 DFIELDPLDEK
+132 DFVELDPLDEK
-143 TGKRGTVNRINA
+143 TGKRGTTNRINA
-155 IKEYIDQIDFDR
+155 IKEYLDQIDFDR

-178 RYQKYIENAKKA
+178 RYKKYIENAKKA
-190 ISDNNISSNEYLDLS
+190 ISDNTISSNEYLDLS
-205 RLFGYSGS
+205 RLFGYGGQ
-213 WDKIFTTEE
+213 WNKIFTTEGTPAEPDKEE
-222 TQTTLNEEKKSAQK
+222 TPAQQAPVQQTQ
-236 DSTQLTRQQ
+236 QQ

-255 PEFTGQEESYWVN
+255 PEFTGQESEYELNTPKFGRYTFQIWENIMKNINNKDLVRMMDLLNDN
-268 PNIKLDPKY
+268 PNINLSNMKY
-277 TRTVIDIL
+277 VVESAKKTG
-285 ANMSNDDIVR
+285 
-295 SLNILNDH
+295 
-303 QDADFNKISYFKEAA
+303 AA
-318 KKMKLN
+318 KL
-324 GARIS
+324 RIAY
-329 FPTNKQSRYMLMQVL
+329 PNNAQSRSFVL
-344 KNRNL
+344 NTMKYRNL
-349 LTDLG
+349 LTKIGDGL
-354 NGNYM
+354 YM
-359 YYSNKSPYALIWDSV
+359 YYSNRSPYALIWDEK
-374 QKKLYKKA
+374 QNKLYKKA
-382 ARNVEYIVKNKLN
+382 ARNVEYIVKSKLN

-406 SWYKKYQQQDNTSE
+406 SWYKKYQQPDNTSE

-453 NGLTIQLLSSI
+453 NGLTIPLLSSI

-502 GKYEL
+502 EKYEL
-507 EKRGDQAATDNIS
+507 AKRGDQAATDNIS

-584 NQDGS
+584 NQDSS

-678 GELIPGKENIGDLNI
+678 GELIPGKENIKDLNI

-714 LDNNRKNANILRNGI
+714 LDNNRKNANILRNGT
-729 TLKQYDTYETYSPI
+729 TLKQYDTYATYAPI

-758 DIQSRM
+758 DIQSRI
-764 ANQGFVYW
+764 ANQGFIDW

-812 ERNLARRQQVADKNI
+812 ERNLARRQDVADKNI
-827 YESALYRQQLASI
+827 NESALYRQQLASI

-851 WNTYLKQI
+851 WDTYLKQI

-955 PSNSYIWK
+955 PNDPWSWK
-963 KALDKI
+963 KELEK
-969 LNRTILNKNGGI
+969 LNHTILNKNGGV

>member
-12 KNYKLSDFQEG
+12 KNYKLSDFQES

-58 GTITIKNGN
+58 GTVTIKNGN
-67 FYTTDKNILDNK
+67 FYTTDQNILDNK
-79 NIFGQVTYYLKSQLG
+79 DIFGQVTYYLKSQLG

-143 TGKRGTVNRINA
+143 TGKRGTTNRINA
-155 IKEYIDQIDFDR
+155 IKEYLDQIDFDR
-167 DFKNLDEPTKA
+167 DFKNLDEPTRA

-190 ISDNNISSNEYLDLS
+190 ISDNTISSNEYLDLS
-205 RLFGYSGS
+205 RLFGYGGQ
-213 WDKIFTTEE
+213 WNKIFTTEGNLSEPDKEE
-222 TQTTLNEEKKSAQK
+222 TPAQEAPAQQTP
-236 DSTQLTRQQ
+236 QQ

-255 PEFTGQEESYWVN
+255 PEFTGQESEYELNTPKFGKYTFQIWENIMKNINNKDLVRMMDLLNDN
-268 PNIKLDPKY
+268 PNINLSNMKY
-277 TRTVIDIL
+277 VVESAKKTG
-285 ANMSNDDIVR
+285 
-295 SLNILNDH
+295 
-303 QDADFNKISYFKEAA
+303 AA
-318 KKMKLN
+318 KL
-324 GARIS
+324 RIAY
-329 FPTNKQSRYMLMQVL
+329 PDNAQSRSFVL
-344 KNRNL
+344 NSMKYRNL
-349 LTDLG
+349 LTKIGDGL
-354 NGNYM
+354 YM
-359 YYSNKSPYALIWDSV
+359 YYSNRSPYALIWDEK
-374 QKKLYKKA
+374 QNKLYKKA
-382 ARNVEYIVKNKLN
+382 ARNVEYIVRSKLN
-395 EFNQTNGNTEG
+395 EFNQTNGNTEE
-406 SWYKKYQQQDNTSE
+406 SWYKKYQQPDNTSE

-441 VGNNENKNIKLP
+441 VGNNEDKNIKLP
-453 NGLTIQLLSSI
+453 NGLTIPLLSSI

-507 EKRGDQAATDNIS
+507 AKREDKAATDNIS
-520 TGNKLYDVEGVEGSQ
+520 TGNKLYDVEGVDGSQ

-563 FARRYMALNEAT
+563 YARRYISLNGVNG
-575 DKEQSKNWF
+575 DKFKQLWF
-584 NQDGS
+584 NPYDT
-589 FNYENFKKQI
+589 FNHENFKKTI
-599 PTNNG
+599 PRG
-604 KLFVWSDG
+604 DEKIHIWSEG
-612 LNGIGHD
+612 LNGTGHD

-641 PEGWQVSGDK
+641 PKGWQVSGDK

-668 EQKVENQDQV
+668 EQKVENQDQA
-678 GELIPGKENIGDLNI
+678 GKLIPGKENIKDLNI

-704 SLALLRLLRT
+704 SLALLRLIKT
-714 LDNNRKNANILRNGI
+714 LDNNRKNANILRSGT
-729 TLKQYDTYETYSPI
+729 TLKQYDTYETYAPI

-752 LANQAA
+752 FANQAA

-764 ANQGFVYW
+764 ANQGFIDW
-772 KQQALANSLAQSQAD
+772 KQQALSNSLAQSQAD

-812 ERNLARRQQVADKNI
+812 ERNLARRQEVANKNI
-827 YESALYRQQLASI
+827 DENALYRQQLASI

-851 WNTYLKQI
+851 WDTYLKQI

-874 EDYIQK
+874 EELIQK

-888 KYTDKIN
+888 KYTNKIN

-927 KRAMKNL
+927 KRAIKNL
-934 QNMQAADLA
+934 QNMRDADLA

-949 TGEQII
+949 IGKQTI
-955 PSNSYIWK
+955 PNNSHIWK
-963 KALDKI
+963 KALDNM
-969 LNRTILNKNGGI
+969 LNHPILNKNGGV

>member
-1 MENIQTYKYKD
+1 MENIQTYKYKN

-58 GTITIKNGN
+58 GTVTIKNGN
-67 FYTTDKNILDNK
+67 FYTTDQNILDNK
-79 NIFGQVTYYLKSQLG
+79 DIFGQVTYYLKSQLG

-118 FNNYVFNSDDFNLN
+118 FNNYVFNSDDFNLKE
-132 DFIELDPLDEK
+132 FIEKDQPDSK
-143 TGKRGTVNRINA
+143 TGKRAMTNRIGI
-155 IKEYIDQIDFDR
+155 IKDYLDQIDFDR
-167 DFKNLDEPTKA
+167 DFKNLDEPTREK
-178 RYQKYIENAKKA
+178 YQKYIENARKA
-190 ISDNNISSNEYLDLS
+190 ISNGTIESNEYLDLS
-205 RLFGYSGS
+205 RLFGYGGQ
-213 WDKIFTTEE
+213 WDKIFTTEGTLAEQDKEE
-222 TQTTLNEEKKSAQK
+222 TPAQQAPVQQTP
-236 DSTQLTRQQ
+236 QQ

-255 PEFTGQEESYWVN
+255 PEFTGQESEYELNTPKFGRYTFQIWENIMKNINNKDLVRMMDLLNDN
-268 PNIKLDPKY
+268 PNINLSNMKY
-277 TRTVIDIL
+277 VVESAKKTG
-285 ANMSNDDIVR
+285 
-295 SLNILNDH
+295 
-303 QDADFNKISYFKEAA
+303 AA
-318 KKMKLN
+318 KL
-324 GARIS
+324 RIAY
-329 FPTNKQSRYMLMQVL
+329 PNNAQSRSFVL
-344 KNRNL
+344 NTMKYRNL
-349 LTDLG
+349 LTKIGDGL
-354 NGNYM
+354 YM
-359 YYSNKSPYALIWDSV
+359 YYSNKSPYALIWDEK
-374 QKKLYKKA
+374 QNKLYKKA

-420 VESAKNGGVLKA
+420 IESAKNGGVLKA
-432 SGGLNFNLA
+432 QYGLNFNLA
-441 VGNNENKNIKLP
+441 VGNNEDKNIKLP
-453 NGLTIQLLSSI
+453 NGLTIPLLSSI

-502 GKYEL
+502 EKYEL
-507 EKRGDQAATDNIS
+507 AKRGDQAATDNIS

-535 EKDENLYKVSWNEN
+535 EKDENLYKVSWNKN

-563 FARRYMALNEAT
+563 FARRYISLNGVNG
-575 DKEQSKNWF
+575 DKFKQLWF
-584 NQDGS
+584 NPDDT
-589 FNYENFKKQI
+589 FNHENFKKAI
-599 PTNNG
+599 PRG
-604 KLFVWSDG
+604 DEKIHIWSEG
-612 LNGIGHD
+612 LNGTGHD

-657 TNLYMLTPKSG
+657 TNLYMLTQKSG
-668 EQKVENQDQV
+668 EQKVENQDQA
-678 GELIPGKENIGDLNI
+678 GELIPGKENIKDLNI

-714 LDNNRKNANILRNGI
+714 LDNNRKNANILRNGT
-729 TLKQYDTYETYSPI
+729 TLKQYDTYATYAPI

-758 DIQSRM
+758 DIQSRI
-764 ANQGFVYW
+764 ANQGFIDW

-812 ERNLARRQQVADKNI
+812 ERNLARRQNVADKNI
-827 YESALYRQQLASI
+827 NESALYRQQLASI

-851 WNTYLKQI
+851 WDTYLKQI

-910 IAKEPAL
+910 ITKEPSL

-949 TGEQII
+949 TGEQTI
-955 PSNSYIWK
+955 PSNSHIWK
-963 KALDKI
+963 KTLDNI

>member
-1 MENIQTYKYKD
+1 MENIQTYKYKN

-58 GTITIKNGN
+58 GTVTIKNGN
-67 FYTTDKNILDNK
+67 FYTTDQNILDNK
-79 NIFGQVTYYLKSQLG
+79 DIFGQVTYYLKSQLG

-109 FSNDAFRKN
+109 FSNDTFRKN

-143 TGKRGTVNRINA
+143 TGKRGTTNRINV
-155 IKEYIDQIDFDR
+155 IKDYLDQINFDR
-167 DFKNLDEPTKA
+167 DFKNIDEPTRE

-190 ISDNNISSNEYLDLS
+190 ISDNTISSNEYLDLS
-205 RLFGYSGS
+205 RLFGYGGQ
-213 WDKIFTTEE
+213 WNKIFTTEGTPAEPDKEE
-222 TQTTLNEEKKSAQK
+222 TPAQQTPVQQ
-236 DSTQLTRQQ
+236 TQQQ

-255 PEFTGQEESYWVN
+255 PEFTGQESEYDLNTPKFGRYTFQIWENIMKNINNKDLVRMMDLLNDN
-268 PNIKLDPKY
+268 PNINLSNMKY
-277 TRTVIDIL
+277 VVESAKKTG
-285 ANMSNDDIVR
+285 
-295 SLNILNDH
+295 
-303 QDADFNKISYFKEAA
+303 AA
-318 KKMKLN
+318 KL
-324 GARIS
+324 RIAY
-329 FPTNKQSRYMLMQVL
+329 PNNAQSRSFVL
-344 KNRNL
+344 NTMKYRNL
-349 LTDLG
+349 LTKIGDGL
-354 NGNYM
+354 YM
-359 YYSNKSPYALIWDSV
+359 YYSNRSPYALIWDEK
-374 QKKLYKKA
+374 QNKLYKKA
-382 ARNVEYIVKNKLN
+382 ARNVEYIVRSKLN

-406 SWYKKYQQQDNTSE
+406 SWYKKYQQPDNTSE

-432 SGGLNFNLA
+432 SSGLNFNLA

-453 NGLTIQLLSSI
+453 NGLTIPLLSSI

-502 GKYEL
+502 KKYEL

-520 TGNKLYDVEGVEGSQ
+520 TGNKLYDVEGIEGSQ

-584 NQDGS
+584 NQDDS

-668 EQKVENQDQV
+668 EQKVENQDQA
-678 GELIPGKENIGDLNI
+678 GELIPGKENIKDLNI

-714 LDNNRKNANILRNGI
+714 LDNNRKNANILRNGT
-729 TLKQYDTYETYSPI
+729 TLKQYDTYETYAPI

-764 ANQGFVYW
+764 ANQGFIDW

-812 ERNLARRQQVADKNI
+812 ERNLARRQDVADKNI
-827 YESALYRQQLASI
+827 NESALYRQQLASI

-851 WNTYLKQI
+851 LDTYLKQI

-949 TGEQII
+949 TGEQTI
-955 PSNSYIWK
+955 PSNSHIWK
-963 KALDKI
+963 KALDNI

>member
-58 GTITIKNGN
+58 GTVTIKNGN
-67 FYTTDKNILDNK
+67 FYTTDQNILDNK
-79 NIFGQVTYYLKSQLG
+79 DIFGQVTYYLKSQLG

-143 TGKRGTVNRINA
+143 TGKRGTTNRINA
-155 IKEYIDQIDFDR
+155 IKEYLDQIDFDR
-167 DFKNLDEPTKA
+167 DFKNLDEPTRA

-190 ISDNNISSNEYLDLS
+190 ISDNTISSNEYLDLS
-205 RLFGYSGS
+205 RLFGYGGQ
-213 WDKIFTTEE
+213 WNKIFTTEGTLSEPDKEE
-222 TQTTLNEEKKSAQK
+222 TPAQETPTQQTP
-236 DSTQLTRQQ
+236 QQ

-255 PEFTGQEESYWVN
+255 PEFTGQESEYELNTPKFGKYTFQIWENIMKNINNKDLVRMMDLLNDN
-268 PNIKLDPKY
+268 PNINLSNMKY
-277 TRTVIDIL
+277 VVESAKKTG
-285 ANMSNDDIVR
+285 
-295 SLNILNDH
+295 
-303 QDADFNKISYFKEAA
+303 AA
-318 KKMKLN
+318 KL
-324 GARIS
+324 RIAY
-329 FPTNKQSRYMLMQVL
+329 PDNAQSRSFVL
-344 KNRNL
+344 NTMKYRNL
-349 LTDLG
+349 LTKIGDGL
-354 NGNYM
+354 YM
-359 YYSNKSPYALIWDSV
+359 YYSNRSPYALIWDEK
-374 QKKLYKKA
+374 QNKLYKKA
-382 ARNVEYIVKNKLN
+382 ARNVEYIVRSKLN

-441 VGNNENKNIKLP
+441 VGNNKNKNIKLP
-453 NGLTIQLLSSI
+453 NGLTIPLLSSI

-502 GKYEL
+502 KKYEL
-507 EKRGDQAATDNIS
+507 AKRGDQAATDNIS

-563 FARRYMALNEAT
+563 YTRRYISLNGVNG
-575 DKEQSKNWF
+575 DKFKQLWF
-584 NQDGS
+584 NPDGT
-589 FNYENFKKQI
+589 FNHENFKKAI
-599 PTNNG
+599 PRG
-604 KLFVWSDG
+604 DEKIHIWSEG
-612 LNGIGHD
+612 LNGTGHD
-619 VYAGRV
+619 VYAGRM

-641 PEGWQVSGDK
+641 PEGWQISGDK

-668 EQKVENQDQV
+668 EQKVENQDQS
-678 GELIPGKENIGDLNI
+678 GERIPSKENIKDLNI

-704 SLALLRLLRT
+704 SLALLRLINT
-714 LDNNRKNANILRNGI
+714 LNNNRKNANILRNGT
-729 TLKQYDTYETYSPI
+729 TLKQYDTYETYAPI

-764 ANQGFVYW
+764 ANQGFIDW

-795 SDVQERQRT
+795 SYVQEMQRT

-812 ERNLARRQQVADKNI
+812 ERNLARRQDVADKNI
-827 YESALYRQQLASI
+827 NESALYRQQLASI

-851 WNTYLKQI
+851 WDTYLKQI

-910 IAKEPAL
+910 IAKEPTL
-917 LAVAPEYQEY
+917 LAAAPEYQEY

-934 QNMQAADLA
+934 QNMHAADLA

-949 TGEQII
+949 TGEQKI
-955 PSNSYIWK
+955 PNDPWSWK
-963 KALDKI
+963 KELEK
-969 LNRTILNKNGGI
+969 LNHTILNKNGGV

>member
-12 KNYKLSDFQEG
+12 KNYKLSDFQES

-58 GTITIKNGN
+58 GTVTIKNGN
-67 FYTTDKNILDNK
+67 FYTTDQNILNNK
-79 NIFGQVTYYLKSQLG
+79 DIFGQVTYYLKSQLG

-118 FNNYVFNSDDFNLN
+118 FNNYVFNSDDFNLKE
-132 DFIELDPLDEK
+132 FIEKDQPNSK
-143 TGKRGTVNRINA
+143 TGKRAMTNRIGI
-155 IKEYIDQIDFDR
+155 IKDYLDQIDFDR
-167 DFKNLDEPTKA
+167 DFKNLDDQTREK
-178 RYQKYIENAKKA
+178 YQKYIENARKA
-190 ISDNNISSNEYLDLS
+190 ISNGTIESNEYLDLS
-205 RLFGYSGS
+205 RLFGYGGQ
-213 WDKIFTTEE
+213 WDKIFTTEGTLAEPDKEE
-222 TQTTLNEEKKSAQK
+222 TPEQQAPAQQTP
-236 DSTQLTRQQ
+236 QQ

-255 PEFTGQEESYWVN
+255 PEFTGQESEYELNTPKFGRYTFQIWENIMKNINNKDLVRMMDLLNNN
-268 PNIKLDPKY
+268 PNINLSNMKY
-277 TRTVIDIL
+277 VVESAKKTG
-285 ANMSNDDIVR
+285 
-295 SLNILNDH
+295 
-303 QDADFNKISYFKEAA
+303 AA
-318 KKMKLN
+318 KL
-324 GARIS
+324 RIAY
-329 FPTNKQSRYMLMQVL
+329 PNNAQSRSFVL
-344 KNRNL
+344 NTMKYRNL
-349 LTDLG
+349 LTKIGDGL
-354 NGNYM
+354 YM
-359 YYSNKSPYALIWDSV
+359 YYSNRSPYALIWDEK
-374 QKKLYKKA
+374 QNKLYKKA
-382 ARNVEYIVKNKLN
+382 ARNVEYIVRSKLN

-406 SWYKKYQQQDNTSE
+406 SWYKKYQQPDNTSE

-432 SGGLNFNLA
+432 QYGLNFNLA

-453 NGLTIQLLSSI
+453 NGLTIPLLSSI

-507 EKRGDQAATDNIS
+507 AKRGDQAATDNIS

-584 NQDGS
+584 NQDDS

-625 YGIATGDGSV
+625 YGIATGDDSI

-668 EQKVENQDQV
+668 EQKVENQDQA
-678 GELIPGKENIGDLNI
+678 GKLIPGKENIKDLNI

-714 LDNNRKNANILRNGI
+714 LDNNRKNANILRNGT
-729 TLKQYDTYETYSPI
+729 TLKQYDTYATYAPI

-752 LANQAA
+752 LTNQAA

-764 ANQGFVYW
+764 ANQGFIDW
-772 KQQALANSLAQSQAD
+772 KQQALANSLAQSQTD

-812 ERNLARRQQVADKNI
+812 ERNFARRQEVADKNI
-827 YESALYRQQLASI
+827 NENALYRQQLASI

-851 WNTYLKQI
+851 WDTYLKQI
-859 EEQLRSDRVDKQNKY
+859 EEQLRSDRVEKQNKY

-895 AIQAKFDAWAAENPQ
+895 AIQAKFNAWAAENPQ
-910 IAKEPAL
+910 IAKEPSL

-949 TGEQII
+949 TGEQTI
-955 PSNSYIWK
+955 PRNSNIWK

-969 LNRTILNKNGGI
+969 LKNKNGGI

>member
-58 GTITIKNGN
+58 GTVTIKNGN

-79 NIFGQVTYYLKSQLG
+79 DIFGQVTYYLKSQLG

-143 TGKRGTVNRINA
+143 TGKRGTTNRINA
-155 IKEYIDQIDFDR
+155 IKEYLDQIDFDR
-167 DFKNLDEPTKA
+167 DFKNLDEPTRA

-190 ISDNNISSNEYLDLS
+190 ISDNTISSNEYLDLS
-205 RLFGYSGS
+205 RLFGYGGQ
-213 WDKIFTTEE
+213 WNKIFTTEGTLSEPDKEE
-222 TQTTLNEEKKSAQK
+222 TPAQEAPAQQTP
-236 DSTQLTRQQ
+236 QQ

-255 PEFTGQEESYWVN
+255 PEFTGQESEYELNTPKFGRYTFQIWENIMKNINNKDLVRMMDLLNDN
-268 PNIKLDPKY
+268 PNINLSNMKY
-277 TRTVIDIL
+277 VVESAKKTG
-285 ANMSNDDIVR
+285 
-295 SLNILNDH
+295 
-303 QDADFNKISYFKEAA
+303 AA
-318 KKMKLN
+318 KL
-324 GARIS
+324 RIAY
-329 FPTNKQSRYMLMQVL
+329 PNNAQSRSFVL
-344 KNRNL
+344 NTMKYRNL
-349 LTDLG
+349 LTKIGDGL
-354 NGNYM
+354 YM
-359 YYSNKSPYALIWDSV
+359 YYSNRSPYALIWDEK
-374 QKKLYKKA
+374 QNKLYKKA
-382 ARNVEYIVKNKLN
+382 ARNVEYIVRSKLN

-406 SWYKKYQQQDNTSE
+406 NWYKKYQQQDNTSE

-441 VGNNENKNIKLP
+441 VGNNETKDLKLP
-453 NGLTIQLLSSI
+453 NGLTIPLLSSI
-464 NPAKLPDGGFDDFNQ
+464 NPEKLPDGGFDDFNQ

-502 GKYEL
+502 EKYEL
-507 EKRGDQAATDNIS
+507 AKRGDQAATDNIS

-563 FARRYMALNEAT
+563 FARRYISLNGVNG
-575 DKEQSKNWF
+575 DKFKQLWF
-584 NQDGS
+584 NPDDT
-589 FNYENFKKQI
+589 FNHENFKKAI
-599 PTNNG
+599 PRG
-604 KLFVWSDG
+604 DEKIHIWSEG
-612 LNGIGHD
+612 LNGTGHD
-619 VYAGRV
+619 VYAGRM
-625 YGIATGDGSV
+625 YGIATGDGSI

-668 EQKVENQDQV
+668 EQKIENQDQV
-678 GELIPGKENIGDLNI
+678 GERIPGKENIKDLNI

-704 SLALLRLLRT
+704 SLALLRLIKT
-714 LDNNRKNANILRNGI
+714 LDNNRKNANILRNGT
-729 TLKQYDTYETYSPI
+729 TLKQYDTYETYAPI

-764 ANQGFVYW
+764 ANQGFVDW

-812 ERNLARRQQVADKNI
+812 ERNLARRQDVADKNI
-827 YESALYRQQLASI
+827 NESALYRQQLASI

-851 WNTYLKQI
+851 WDTYLKQI

-934 QNMQAADLA
+934 QNMQAANLA

-949 TGEQII
+949 TGEQTI

-963 KALDKI
+963 NALDNI

>member
-1 MENIQTYKYKD
+1 MENIQTYKYKN

-58 GTITIKNGN
+58 GTVTIKNGN

-79 NIFGQVTYYLKSQLG
+79 DIFGQVTYYLKSQLG

-132 DFIELDPLDEK
+132 DFVELDPLDEK
-143 TGKRGTVNRINA
+143 TGKRGTTNRINT
-155 IKEYIDQIDFDR
+155 IKEYLDQIDFDR
-167 DFKNLDEPTKA
+167 DFKNLDEPTKT

-190 ISDNNISSNEYLDLS
+190 ISDNTISSNEYLDLS
-205 RLFGYSGS
+205 RLFGYGGQ
-213 WDKIFTTEE
+213 WNKIFTTEGTPAEPDKEE
-222 TQTTLNEEKKSAQK
+222 TQVQQAPVQQTP
-236 DSTQLTRQQ
+236 QQ

-255 PEFTGQEESYWVN
+255 PEFTGQESEYELNTPKFGKYTFQIWENIMKNINNKDLVRMMDLLNDN
-268 PNIKLDPKY
+268 PNINLSNMKY
-277 TRTVIDIL
+277 VVESAKKTG
-285 ANMSNDDIVR
+285 
-295 SLNILNDH
+295 
-303 QDADFNKISYFKEAA
+303 AA
-318 KKMKLN
+318 KL
-324 GARIS
+324 RIAY
-329 FPTNKQSRYMLMQVL
+329 PNNAQSRSFVL
-344 KNRNL
+344 NTMKYRNL
-349 LTDLG
+349 LTKIGDGL
-354 NGNYM
+354 YM
-359 YYSNKSPYALIWDSV
+359 YYSNRSPYALIWDEK
-374 QKKLYKKA
+374 QNKLYKKA
-382 ARNVEYIVKNKLN
+382 ARNVEYIVKSKLN

-406 SWYKKYQQQDNTSE
+406 SWYKKYQQPDNTSE

-441 VGNNENKNIKLP
+441 VGNNKNKNIKLP
-453 NGLTIQLLSSI
+453 NGLTIPLLSSI

-507 EKRGDQAATDNIS
+507 AKRGDQAATDNIS

-584 NQDGS
+584 NQDDS

-668 EQKVENQDQV
+668 EQKVENQDQA
-678 GELIPGKENIGDLNI
+678 GELIPGKENIKDLNI

-714 LDNNRKNANILRNGI
+714 LDNNRKNANILRNGT
-729 TLKQYDTYETYSPI
+729 TLKQYDTYATYAPI

-764 ANQGFVYW
+764 ANQGFIDW
-772 KQQALANSLAQSQAD
+772 KQQALANSLAQSQAG

-812 ERNLARRQQVADKNI
+812 ERNLARRQDVANKNI
-827 YESALYRQQLASI
+827 YENALYRQQLASI

-851 WNTYLKQI
+851 QDTYLKQI

-880 VIAGRVAE
+880 VITGRVAE

-895 AIQAKFDAWAAENPQ
+895 AIQAKFDAWAAKNPQ
-910 IAKEPAL
+910 IAKEPSL

-949 TGEQII
+949 TGEQTI
-955 PSNSYIWK
+955 PSNSHIWK
-963 KALDKI
+963 KALDNI

>member
-46 QAYNYMLDGIAN
+46 QAYNYMLDSIAN
-58 GTITIKNGN
+58 GTVTIKNGS
-67 FYTTDKNILDNK
+67 FYTTDQNILDNK
-79 NIFGQVTYYLKSQLG
+79 DIFGQVTYYLKSQLG

-143 TGKRGTVNRINA
+143 TGKRGTTNRINA
-155 IKEYIDQIDFDR
+155 IKEYLDQIDFDR

-190 ISDNNISSNEYLDLS
+190 ISDNTISSNEYLDLS
-205 RLFGYSGS
+205 RLFGYGGQ
-213 WDKIFTTEE
+213 WDKIFTTEGTLAEPDKEE
-222 TQTTLNEEKKSAQK
+222 TPAQQSAVQQTP
-236 DSTQLTRQQ
+236 QQ

-255 PEFTGQEESYWVN
+255 PEFTGQESEYELNTPKFGRYTFQIWENIMKNINNKDLVRMMDLLNDN
-268 PNIKLDPKY
+268 PNINLSNMKY
-277 TRTVIDIL
+277 VVESAKKTG
-285 ANMSNDDIVR
+285 
-295 SLNILNDH
+295 
-303 QDADFNKISYFKEAA
+303 AA
-318 KKMKLN
+318 KL
-324 GARIS
+324 RIAY
-329 FPTNKQSRYMLMQVL
+329 PNNAQSRSFVL
-344 KNRNL
+344 NTMKYRNL
-349 LTDLG
+349 LTKIGDGL
-354 NGNYM
+354 YM
-359 YYSNKSPYALIWDSV
+359 YYSNRSPYALIWDEK
-374 QKKLYKKA
+374 QNKLYKKA
-382 ARNVEYIVKNKLN
+382 ARNVEYIVKSKLN

-441 VGNNENKNIKLP
+441 VGNNEDKNIKLP
-453 NGLTIQLLSSI
+453 NGLTIPLLSSI

-507 EKRGDQAATDNIS
+507 AKRGDQAATDNIS

-563 FARRYMALNEAT
+563 FARRYISLNGVNG
-575 DKEQSKNWF
+575 DKFKQLWF
-584 NQDGS
+584 NPDDT
-589 FNYENFKKQI
+589 FNHENFKKAI
-599 PTNNG
+599 PRG
-604 KLFVWSDG
+604 DEKIHIWSEG
-612 LNGIGHD
+612 LNGTGHD

-668 EQKVENQDQV
+668 EQKVENQDQA
-678 GELIPGKENIGDLNI
+678 GERIPGKENIKDLNI

-704 SLALLRLLRT
+704 SLALLRLIKT
-714 LDNNRKNANILRNGI
+714 LDNNRKNANILRNGT
-729 TLKQYDTYETYSPI
+729 TLKQYDTYATYAPI

-764 ANQGFVYW
+764 ANQGFVDW

-812 ERNLARRQQVADKNI
+812 ERNLARRQDVADKNI
-827 YESALYRQQLASI
+827 NESALYRQQLASI

-851 WNTYLKQI
+851 WDTYLKQI

-888 KYTDKIN
+888 KYTNKIN

-910 IAKEPAL
+910 IAKEPNL

-927 KRAMKNL
+927 KRAIKNL

-949 TGEQII
+949 TGEQTI
-955 PSNSYIWK
+955 PSNSHIWK
-963 KALDKI
+963 KALDNI

>member
-12 KNYKLSDFQEG
+12 KNYKLSDFQEN

-36 DEEKNRDALN
+36 DEEKNIDALN

-58 GTITIKNGN
+58 GTVTIKNGN
-67 FYTTDKNILDNK
+67 FYTTDQNILDNK
-79 NIFGQVTYYLKSQLG
+79 DIFGQVTYYLKSQLG
-94 KSEEYISPEEKRKVD
+94 KTKEYISPEEKRKVD

-143 TGKRGTVNRINA
+143 TGKRGTTNRINA
-155 IKEYIDQIDFDR
+155 IKEYLDQIDFDR
-167 DFKNLDEPTKA
+167 DFKNLDEPTKV

-190 ISDNNISSNEYLDLS
+190 ISDNTISSNEYLDLS
-205 RLFGYSGS
+205 RLFGYGGQ
-213 WDKIFTTEE
+213 WNKIFTTEGTPAE
-222 TQTTLNEEKKSAQK
+222 PDKEKMPAQEAPAQQTPQ
-236 DSTQLTRQQ
+236 QL
-245 MLDNFMVNEI
+245 LDNFMVSEI
-255 PEFTGQEESYWVN
+255 PEFTGQESEYELNTPKFGRYTFQIWE
-268 PNIKLDPKY
+268 NIMKNINNKDL
-277 TRTVIDIL
+277 
-285 ANMSNDDIVR
+285 VR
-295 SLNILNDH
+295 MMDLLNDNSNINLSNMKYVVES
-303 QDADFNKISYFKEAA
+303 AKKTGAA
-318 KKMKLN
+318 KL
-324 GARIS
+324 RIAY
-329 FPTNKQSRYMLMQVL
+329 PDNAQSRSFVL
-344 KNRNL
+344 NTMKYRNL
-349 LTDLG
+349 LTKIGDGL
-354 NGNYM
+354 YM
-359 YYSNKSPYALIWDSV
+359 YYSNRSPYALIWDEK
-374 QKKLYKKA
+374 QNKLYKKA
-382 ARNVEYIVKNKLN
+382 ARNVEYIVKSKLN

-406 SWYKKYQQQDNTSE
+406 SWYKKYQQPDNTSE

-441 VGNNENKNIKLP
+441 VGNNTSKDLKLP
-453 NGLTIQLLSSI
+453 NGLTIPLLSSI
-464 NPAKLPDGGFDDFNQ
+464 NPSKLPEGGFDDFNQ
-479 AVIYNDED
+479 AVTYDDED
-487 LLDSNRLKRVWNKET
+487 LLDSKRLKRVWNKET

-507 EKRGDQAATDNIS
+507 VKRGDQAATDNIS

-584 NQDGS
+584 NQDGY

-619 VYAGRV
+619 VYVGRI
-625 YGIATGDGSV
+625 YGIATGDGKV

-641 PEGWQVSGDK
+641 PEGWQITGDK
-651 IKFDDI
+651 IKYDDI

-668 EQKVENQDQV
+668 EKQV
-678 GELIPGKENIGDLNI
+678 VDKDKTGEKIPDKDNIEDLKI
-693 KNPYDDRSKEN
+693 QNPYDDRTKEN
-704 SLALLRLLRT
+704 SLALLRLIRT
-714 LDNNRKNANILRNGI
+714 LDNNRKNAGILKNGT
-729 TLKQYDTYETYSPI
+729 TLIQRDTYASYAPI

-758 DIQSRM
+758 KIRSRM
-764 ANQGFVYW
+764 ANQGFVDW

-812 ERNLARRQQVADKNI
+812 ERNLARRQEVADKNI
-827 YESALYRQQLASI
+827 DANALYRQQLASI

-851 WNTYLKQI
+851 WDTYLKQI
-859 EEQLRSDRVDKQNKY
+859 EEQMRSDRVDKQNKY

-888 KYTDKIN
+888 KYTDKVN

-910 IAKEPAL
+910 IAKEPIL
-917 LAVAPEYQEY
+917 LAAAPEYQEY

-949 TGEQII
+949 TGEQTI
-955 PSNSYIWK
+955 PSNSHIWK
-963 KALDKI
+963 KALDNI
-969 LNRTILNKNGGI
+969 LNRTILNKNEGI

>member
-12 KNYKLSDFQEG
+12 KNYKLSDFQKN

-58 GTITIKNGN
+58 GTVTIKNGN
-67 FYTTDKNILDNK
+67 FYTTDQNILDNK
-79 NIFGQVTYYLKSQLG
+79 DIFGQVTYYLKSQLG
-94 KSEEYISPEEKRKVD
+94 KTKEYISPEEKRKVD

-143 TGKRGTVNRINA
+143 TGKRGTTNRINA
-155 IKEYIDQIDFDR
+155 IKEYLDQIDFDR
-167 DFKNLDEPTKA
+167 DFKNLDEPTRA
-178 RYQKYIENAKKA
+178 RYQKYIENARKA
-190 ISDNNISSNEYLDLS
+190 ISDNTISSNEYLDLS
-205 RLFGYSGS
+205 RLFGYGGS
-213 WDKIFTTEE
+213 WDKIFTTEGTLTTPSQEE
-222 TQTTLNEEKKSAQK
+222 TPTQEAPAQQTPQ
-236 DSTQLTRQQ
+236 QL
-245 MLDNFMVNEI
+245 LDNFMVSEI
-255 PEFTGQEESYWVN
+255 PEFTGQESEYELNTPKFGRYTFQIWENIMKNINNKDLVRMMDLLNDN
-268 PNIKLDPKY
+268 PNINLSNMKY
-277 TRTVIDIL
+277 VVESAKKTG
-285 ANMSNDDIVR
+285 
-295 SLNILNDH
+295 
-303 QDADFNKISYFKEAA
+303 AA
-318 KKMKLN
+318 KL
-324 GARIS
+324 RIAY
-329 FPTNKQSRYMLMQVL
+329 PNNAQSRSFVL
-344 KNRNL
+344 NTMKYRNL
-349 LTDLG
+349 LTKIGDGL
-354 NGNYM
+354 YM
-359 YYSNKSPYALIWDSV
+359 YYSNRSPYALIWDEK
-374 QKKLYKKA
+374 QNKLYKKA
-382 ARNVEYIVKNKLN
+382 ARNVEYIVKSKLN
-395 EFNQTNGNTEG
+395 EFNQTNGNTEV
-406 SWYKKYQQQDNTSE
+406 SWYKKYQQPDNTSE

-441 VGNNENKNIKLP
+441 VGNNTSKDLKLP
-453 NGLTIQLLSSI
+453 NGLTIPLLSSI
-464 NPAKLPDGGFDDFNQ
+464 NPAKLPEGGFDDFNQ
-479 AVIYNDED
+479 AVTYDDED
-487 LLDSNRLKRVWNKET
+487 LLDSKRLKRVWNKET

-507 EKRGDQAATDNIS
+507 TERGDQAATDNIS
-520 TGNKLYDVEGVEGSQ
+520 TGNKLYDVEGVDGSQ

-549 WINRLMNNPKLAEA
+549 WINRLMNDPKLAEA

-584 NQDGS
+584 NQEGS

-619 VYAGRV
+619 VYVGRI
-625 YGIATGDGSV
+625 YGIATGDGKV

-641 PEGWQVSGDK
+641 PEGWQITGDK
-651 IKFDDI
+651 IKYDDI

-668 EQKVENQDQV
+668 EKQVVDQDKT
-678 GELIPGKENIGDLNI
+678 GEKIPDKDNIEDLKI
-693 KNPYDDRSKEN
+693 QNPYDDRTKEN
-704 SLALLRLLRT
+704 SLALLRLIRT
-714 LDNNRKNANILRNGI
+714 LDNNRKNAGILKDGT
-729 TLKQYDTYETYSPI
+729 TLIQHDTYATYAPI

-764 ANQGFVYW
+764 ANQGFVDW

-827 YESALYRQQLASI
+827 DANALYRQQLASI
-840 DASRNMKDHES
+840 DVSRNMKDHES
-851 WNTYLKQI
+851 WDTYLKQI
-859 EEQLRSDRVDKQNKY
+859 EEQMRSDRVDKQNKY

-888 KYTDKIN
+888 NYTDKIN

-910 IAKEPAL
+910 IAKEPTL
-917 LAVAPEYQEY
+917 LAIAPEYQEY

-934 QNMQAADLA
+934 QNMQAANIA

-949 TGEQII
+949 TGEQPI
-955 PSNSYIWK
+955 PRNPHIWK
-963 KALDKI
+963 KALDNI
-969 LNRTILNKNGGI
+969 LNRTILSKNVGI
-981 LIPKNKFLK
+981 LIPKKKFLK

>member
-58 GTITIKNGN
+58 GTVTIKNGN
-67 FYTTDKNILDNK
+67 FYTTDQNILDNK
-79 NIFGQVTYYLKSQLG
+79 DIFGQVTYYLKSQLG
-94 KSEEYISPEEKRKVD
+94 KSEEYISPEEKRKVN

-132 DFIELDPLDEK
+132 DFVELDPLDEK

-155 IKEYIDQIDFDR
+155 IKEYLDQIDFDR

-190 ISDNNISSNEYLDLS
+190 ISDNTISSNEYLDLS
-205 RLFGYSGS
+205 RLFGYGGQ
-213 WDKIFTTEE
+213 WNKIFTTEGTPAE
-222 TQTTLNEEKKSAQK
+222 PDKEKMPAQEDPAQQTP
-236 DSTQLTRQQ
+236 QQ

-255 PEFTGQEESYWVN
+255 PEFTGQESEYELNTPKFGRYTFQIWENIMKNINNKDLVRMMDLLNDN
-268 PNIKLDPKY
+268 PNINLSNMKY
-277 TRTVIDIL
+277 VVESAKKTG
-285 ANMSNDDIVR
+285 
-295 SLNILNDH
+295 
-303 QDADFNKISYFKEAA
+303 AA
-318 KKMKLN
+318 KL
-324 GARIS
+324 RIAY
-329 FPTNKQSRYMLMQVL
+329 PDNTQSRSFVL
-344 KNRNL
+344 NTMKYRNL
-349 LTDLG
+349 LTKIGDGL
-354 NGNYM
+354 YM
-359 YYSNKSPYALIWDSV
+359 YYSNRSPYALIWDEK
-374 QKKLYKKA
+374 QNKLYKKA
-382 ARNVEYIVKNKLN
+382 ARNVEYIVKSKLN

-406 SWYKKYQQQDNTSE
+406 SWYKKYQQPDNTSE

-441 VGNNENKNIKLP
+441 VGNNEDKNIKLP
-453 NGLTIQLLSSI
+453 NGLKIPLLSSI
-464 NPAKLPDGGFDDFNQ
+464 NPAKLPKGGFDDFNQ

-507 EKRGDQAATDNIS
+507 AKREDRAATDNIS
-520 TGNKLYDVEGVEGSQ
+520 TGNKLYDVEGVDGSQ

-563 FARRYMALNEAT
+563 FARRYIALNGINGE
-575 DKEQSKNWF
+575 KFKQLWF
-584 NQDGS
+584 NPDGT
-589 FNYENFKKQI
+589 FNHENFKKKI
-599 PTNNG
+599 SRG
-604 KLFVWSDG
+604 DEKIHIWLEG

-619 VYAGRV
+619 VYAGRM
-625 YGIATGDGSV
+625 YGIAVGDGSI

-668 EQKVENQDQV
+668 EQKVENQDQAD
-678 GELIPGKENIGDLNI
+678 ERIPDKENIEDLNI

-704 SLALLRLLRT
+704 SLALLRLIKT
-714 LDNNRKNANILRNGI
+714 LDNNRKNANILRNG
-729 TLKQYDTYETYSPI
+729 TTPKQYDTYATYAPI

-758 DIQSRM
+758 NIQSQM
-764 ANQGFVYW
+764 ANQGFVDW

-812 ERNLARRQQVADKNI
+812 ERNLARRQEVADKNI
-827 YESALYRQQLASI
+827 NESALYRQQLASI

-851 WNTYLKQI
+851 WDTYLKQI
-859 EEQLRSDRVDKQNKY
+859 EEQLRSDRVGKQNKY

-888 KYTDKIN
+888 KYTNKIN

-910 IAKEPAL
+910 IAKEPTL

-934 QNMQAADLA
+934 QNMQAANIA
-943 EVYMST
+943 EIYMST
-949 TGEQII
+949 TGEQTIMDN
-955 PSNSYIWK
+955 PYVWE
-963 KALDKI
+963 KALKKI
-969 LNRTILNKNGGI
+969 DHTILSKNGGV

>member
-1 MENIQTYKYKD
+1 MENIQTYKYKN

-58 GTITIKNGN
+58 GTVTIKNGN
-67 FYTTDKNILDNK
+67 FYTTDQNILDNK
-79 NIFGQVTYYLKSQLG
+79 DIFGQVTYYLKSQLG

-118 FNNYVFNSDDFNLN
+118 FNNYVFNSDDFNLKE
-132 DFIELDPLDEK
+132 FIEKDQPDSK
-143 TGKRGTVNRINA
+143 TGKRAMTNRIGI
-155 IKEYIDQIDFDR
+155 IKDYLDQIDFDR
-167 DFKNLDEPTKA
+167 DFKNLDEPTREK
-178 RYQKYIENAKKA
+178 YQKYIENARKA
-190 ISDNNISSNEYLDLS
+190 ISNGTIESNEYLDLS
-205 RLFGYSGS
+205 RLFGYGGQ
-213 WDKIFTTEE
+213 WDKIFTTEGTLAEQDKEE
-222 TQTTLNEEKKSAQK
+222 TPAQQAPVQQTP
-236 DSTQLTRQQ
+236 QQ

-255 PEFTGQEESYWVN
+255 PEFTGQESEYELNTPKFGRYTFQIWENIMKNINNKDLVRMMDLLNDN
-268 PNIKLDPKY
+268 PNINLSNMKY
-277 TRTVIDIL
+277 VVESAKKTG
-285 ANMSNDDIVR
+285 
-295 SLNILNDH
+295 
-303 QDADFNKISYFKEAA
+303 AA
-318 KKMKLN
+318 KL
-324 GARIS
+324 RIAY
-329 FPTNKQSRYMLMQVL
+329 PNNAQSRSFVL
-344 KNRNL
+344 NTMKYRNL
-349 LTDLG
+349 LTKIGDGL
-354 NGNYM
+354 YM
-359 YYSNKSPYALIWDSV
+359 YYSNKSPYALIWDEK
-374 QKKLYKKA
+374 QNKLYKKA
-382 ARNVEYIVKNKLN
+382 ARNVEYIVRSKLN

-420 VESAKNGGVLKA
+420 IESAKNGGVLKA

-453 NGLTIQLLSSI
+453 NGLTIPLLSSI

-502 GKYEL
+502 EKYEL
-507 EKRGDQAATDNIS
+507 AKRGDQAATDNIS

-563 FARRYMALNEAT
+563 FARRYISLNGVNG
-575 DKEQSKNWF
+575 DKFKQLWF
-584 NQDGS
+584 NPDDT
-589 FNYENFKKQI
+589 FNHENFKKAI
-599 PTNNG
+599 PRG
-604 KLFVWSDG
+604 DEKIHIWSEG
-612 LNGIGHD
+612 LNGTGHD

-657 TNLYMLTPKSG
+657 TNLYMLTQKSG
-668 EQKVENQDQV
+668 EQKVENQDQA
-678 GELIPGKENIGDLNI
+678 GELIPGKENIKDLNI

-714 LDNNRKNANILRNGI
+714 LDNNRKNANILRNGT
-729 TLKQYDTYETYSPI
+729 TLKQYDTYATYAPI

-758 DIQSRM
+758 DIQSRI
-764 ANQGFVYW
+764 ANQGFIDW

-795 SDVQERQRT
+795 SDIQERQRT

-812 ERNLARRQQVADKNI
+812 ERNLARRQNVADKNI
-827 YESALYRQQLASI
+827 NESALYRQQLASI

-851 WNTYLKQI
+851 WDTYLKQI

-910 IAKEPAL
+910 IAKEPSL

-949 TGEQII
+949 TGEQTIQ
-955 PSNSYIWK
+955 SNSHIWK
-963 KALDKI
+963 KTLDNI

>member
-12 KNYKLSDFQEG
+12 KNYKLSDFQES

-58 GTITIKNGN
+58 GTVTIKNGN
-67 FYTTDKNILDNK
+67 FYTTDQNILNNK
-79 NIFGQVTYYLKSQLG
+79 DIFGQVTYYLKSQLG

-132 DFIELDPLDEK
+132 DFVELDPLDEK
-143 TGKRGTVNRINA
+143 TGKRGTTNRINA
-155 IKEYIDQIDFDR
+155 IKEYLDQIDFDR

-190 ISDNNISSNEYLDLS
+190 ISDNTISSNEYLDLS
-205 RLFGYSGS
+205 RLFGYGGQ
-213 WDKIFTTEE
+213 WNKIFTTEGTPAEPDKEE
-222 TQTTLNEEKKSAQK
+222 TQAQQAPAK
-236 DSTQLTRQQ
+236 QTPQQ

-255 PEFTGQEESYWVN
+255 PEFTGQESEYELNTPKFGRYTFQIWENIMKNINNKDLVRMMDLLNDN
-268 PNIKLDPKY
+268 PNINLSNMKY
-277 TRTVIDIL
+277 VVESAKKTG
-285 ANMSNDDIVR
+285 
-295 SLNILNDH
+295 
-303 QDADFNKISYFKEAA
+303 AA
-318 KKMKLN
+318 KL
-324 GARIS
+324 RIAY
-329 FPTNKQSRYMLMQVL
+329 PNNAQSRSFVL
-344 KNRNL
+344 NTMKYRNL
-349 LTDLG
+349 LTKIGDGL
-354 NGNYM
+354 YM
-359 YYSNKSPYALIWDSV
+359 YYSNRSPYALIWDEK
-374 QKKLYKKA
+374 QNKLYKKA
-382 ARNVEYIVKNKLN
+382 ARNVEYIVKSKLN

-406 SWYKKYQQQDNTSE
+406 SWYKKYQQPDNTSE

-441 VGNNENKNIKLP
+441 VGNNETKDLKLP
-453 NGLTIQLLSSI
+453 NGLTIPLLSSI
-464 NPAKLPDGGFDDFNQ
+464 NPVKLPDGGFDDFTQ

-507 EKRGDQAATDNIS
+507 AKRGDQAATDNIS

-563 FARRYMALNEAT
+563 FARRYISLNGVNG
-575 DKEQSKNWF
+575 DKFKQLWF
-584 NQDGS
+584 NPDDT
-589 FNYENFKKQI
+589 FNHENFKKVI
-599 PTNNG
+599 PRGDENIHI
-604 KLFVWSDG
+604 WSEG
-612 LNGIGHD
+612 LNGTGHD

-641 PEGWQVSGDK
+641 PEGWQISGNK

-668 EQKVENQDQV
+668 EQKVENQDQA
-678 GELIPGKENIGDLNI
+678 GERIPGKKNIKDLNI

-704 SLALLRLLRT
+704 SLYLLRLIKT

-729 TLKQYDTYETYSPI
+729 TLKQYDTYATYAPI

-764 ANQGFVYW
+764 ANQGFVDW

-812 ERNLARRQQVADKNI
+812 ERNLARRQEIADTNI
-827 YESALYRQQLASI
+827 NENALYRQQLASI

-851 WNTYLKQI
+851 WDTYLKQI

-880 VIAGRVAE
+880 VVAGRVAE

-934 QNMQAADLA
+934 QNMQDADLA

-949 TGEQII
+949 TGEKTIQ
-955 PSNSYIWK
+955 SNSHIWK
-963 KALDKI
+963 KALDNI

>member
-12 KNYKLSDFQEG
+12 KNYKLSDFQES

-58 GTITIKNGN
+58 GTVTIKNGN
-67 FYTTDKNILDNK
+67 FYTTDQNILDNK
-79 NIFGQVTYYLKSQLG
+79 DIFGQVTYYLKSQLG

-118 FNNYVFNSDDFNLN
+118 FNNYVFNSNDFNLN
-132 DFIELDPLDEK
+132 DFIELDPLDKK
-143 TGKRGTVNRINA
+143 TGKRGTTNRINV
-155 IKEYIDQIDFDR
+155 IKDYLDQIDFDR
-167 DFKNLDEPTKA
+167 DFKNIDEPTRE

-190 ISDNNISSNEYLDLS
+190 ISDNTISSNEYLDLS
-205 RLFGYSGS
+205 RLFGYGGQ
-213 WDKIFTTEE
+213 WNQIFTTEG
-222 TQTTLNEEKKSAQK
+222 TPTMPNEEKTPEQEAPAQK
-236 DSTQLTRQQ
+236 TPQQ
-245 MLDNFMVNEI
+245 MLDDFMVNEI
-255 PEFTGQEESYWVN
+255 PEFTGQESEYELNTPKFGRYTFQIWENIMKNINNKDLVRMMDLLNDN
-268 PNIKLDPKY
+268 PNINLSNMKY
-277 TRTVIDIL
+277 VVESAKKTG
-285 ANMSNDDIVR
+285 
-295 SLNILNDH
+295 
-303 QDADFNKISYFKEAA
+303 AA
-318 KKMKLN
+318 KL
-324 GARIS
+324 RIAY
-329 FPTNKQSRYMLMQVL
+329 PNNAQSRSFVL
-344 KNRNL
+344 NTMKYRNL
-349 LTDLG
+349 LTKIGDGL
-354 NGNYM
+354 YM
-359 YYSNKSPYALIWDSV
+359 YYSNRSPYALIWDEK
-374 QKKLYKKA
+374 QNKLYKKA

-406 SWYKKYQQQDNTSE
+406 SWYKKYQQPDNTSE

-432 SGGLNFNLA
+432 QYGLNFNLA

-453 NGLTIQLLSSI
+453 NGLTIPLLSSI

-507 EKRGDQAATDNIS
+507 VKRGDQAATDNIS
-520 TGNKLYDVEGVEGSQ
+520 TGNKLYDVEGVDGSQ
-535 EKDENLYKVSWNEN
+535 QKDENLYKVSWNEN
-549 WINRLMNNPKLAEA
+549 WVNRLMNNPKLAEA
-563 FARRYMALNEAT
+563 FARRYISLNGVNG
-575 DKEQSKNWF
+575 DKFKQLWF
-584 NQDGS
+584 NPDDT
-589 FNYENFKKQI
+589 FNHENFKKAI
-599 PTNNG
+599 PRG
-604 KLFVWSDG
+604 DEKIHIWSEG
-612 LNGIGHD
+612 LNGTGHD

-668 EQKVENQDQV
+668 EQKVENQDQE
-678 GELIPGKENIGDLNI
+678 GERIPGKENIKDLNI

-704 SLALLRLLRT
+704 SLALLRLIKT

-729 TLKQYDTYETYSPI
+729 TLKQYDTYETYAPI

-764 ANQGFVYW
+764 ANQGFIDW

-812 ERNLARRQQVADKNI
+812 ERNFARRQEVADKNI
-827 YESALYRQQLASI
+827 NENALYRQQLANI

-851 WNTYLKQI
+851 WDTYLKQI

-880 VIAGRVAE
+880 VVAGRVAE

-943 EVYMST
+943 EVYMSV
-949 TGEQII
+949 TGKQKI
-955 PSNSYIWK
+955 PNDPWSWK
-963 KALDKI
+963 KELEK
-969 LNRTILNKNGGI
+969 LNHTILNKNGGV

>member
-58 GTITIKNGN
+58 GTVTIKNGN
-67 FYTTDKNILDNK
+67 FYTTDQNILNNK
-79 NIFGQVTYYLKSQLG
+79 DIFGQVTYYLKSQLG

-143 TGKRGTVNRINA
+143 TGKRGTTNRINA
-155 IKEYIDQIDFDR
+155 IKEYLDQIDFDR

-190 ISDNNISSNEYLDLS
+190 ISDNTISSNEYLDLS
-205 RLFGYSGS
+205 RLFGYGGQ
-213 WDKIFTTEE
+213 WNKIFTTERTPAEPDKEE
-222 TQTTLNEEKKSAQK
+222 TPVQEAPAQQTPQ
-236 DSTQLTRQQ
+236 QL
-245 MLDNFMVNEI
+245 LDNFMVNEI
-255 PEFTGQEESYWVN
+255 PEFTGQESEYELNTPKFGRYTFQIWENIMKNINNKDLVRMMDLLNDN
-268 PNIKLDPKY
+268 PNINLSNMKY
-277 TRTVIDIL
+277 VVESAKKTG
-285 ANMSNDDIVR
+285 
-295 SLNILNDH
+295 
-303 QDADFNKISYFKEAA
+303 AA
-318 KKMKLN
+318 KL
-324 GARIS
+324 RIAY
-329 FPTNKQSRYMLMQVL
+329 PNNAQSRSFVL
-344 KNRNL
+344 NTMKYRNL
-349 LTDLG
+349 LTKIGDGL
-354 NGNYM
+354 YM
-359 YYSNKSPYALIWDSV
+359 YYSNRSPYALIWDEK
-374 QKKLYKKA
+374 QNKLYKKA
-382 ARNVEYIVKNKLN
+382 ARNVEYIVKSKLN

-406 SWYKKYQQQDNTSE
+406 SWYKKYQQPDNTSE

-441 VGNNENKNIKLP
+441 VGNNETKDLKLP
-453 NGLTIQLLSSI
+453 NGLTIPLLSSI

-507 EKRGDQAATDNIS
+507 AKRGDQAATDNIS

-563 FARRYMALNEAT
+563 FARRYISLNGVNG
-575 DKEQSKNWF
+575 DKFKQLWF
-584 NQDGS
+584 NPDDT
-589 FNYENFKKQI
+589 FNHENFKKAI
-599 PTNNG
+599 PRG
-604 KLFVWSDG
+604 DEKIHIWSEG
-612 LNGIGHD
+612 LNGTGHD
-619 VYAGRV
+619 VYAGRM
-625 YGIATGDGSV
+625 YGIATGDGSI

-641 PEGWQVSGDK
+641 PEGWQISGDK

-668 EQKVENQDQV
+668 EQKVENQDQA
-678 GELIPGKENIGDLNI
+678 GERIPGKENIKDLNI

-704 SLALLRLLRT
+704 SLALLRLIKT
-714 LDNNRKNANILRNGI
+714 LNNNRKNANILRNGI
-729 TLKQYDTYETYSPI
+729 TLKQYDTYETYAPI

-764 ANQGFVYW
+764 ANQGFVDW

-812 ERNLARRQQVADKNI
+812 ERNLARRQNVADKDIDEN
-827 YESALYRQQLASI
+827 ALYRQQFANI
-840 DASRNMKDHES
+840 DASRNIKDNES
-851 WNTYLKQI
+851 QDTYIKQI
-859 EEQLRSDRVDKQNKY
+859 EEQSRLDRIEKQNKY
-874 EDYIQK
+874 DDYIQK
-880 VIAGRVAE
+880 VIAGRVSE

-917 LAVAPEYQEY
+917 LAVAPEYKEY

-943 EVYMST
+943 EVYMT
-949 TGEQII
+949 VTGEQKI
-955 PSNSYIWK
+955 PNDPWSWK
-963 KALDKI
+963 KELEK
-969 LNRTILNKNGGI
+969 LNHTILNKNGGI

>member
-23 VGDGWE
+23 VGDGWK

-58 GTITIKNGN
+58 GTVTIKNGN
-67 FYTTDKNILDNK
+67 FYTTDQNILNNK
-79 NIFGQVTYYLKSQLG
+79 DIFGQVTYYLKSQLG

-118 FNNYVFNSDDFNLN
+118 FNNYIFNSDDFNLN

-143 TGKRGTVNRINA
+143 TGKRGTTNRINA
-155 IKEYIDQIDFDR
+155 IKEYLDQIDFDR
-167 DFKNLDEPTKA
+167 DFKNLDEPTRA

-190 ISDNNISSNEYLDLS
+190 ISDNTISSNEYLDLS
-205 RLFGYSGS
+205 RLFGYGGQ
-213 WDKIFTTEE
+213 WNKIFTTEGTLSEPDKEE
-222 TQTTLNEEKKSAQK
+222 TPAQQAPAQK
-236 DSTQLTRQQ
+236 TPQQ
-245 MLDNFMVNEI
+245 MLDDFMVNEI
-255 PEFTGQEESYWVN
+255 PEFTGQESEYELNTPKFGKYTFQIWENIMKNINNKDLVRMMDLLNDN
-268 PNIKLDPKY
+268 PNINLSNMKY
-277 TRTVIDIL
+277 VVE
-285 ANMSNDDIVR
+285 S
-295 SLNILNDH
+295 
-303 QDADFNKISYFKEAA
+303 A
-318 KKMKLN
+318 KKTGAVKL
-324 GARIS
+324 RIAY
-329 FPTNKQSRYMLMQVL
+329 PNNAQSRSFVL
-344 KNRNL
+344 NTMKYRNL
-349 LTDLG
+349 LTKIGDGL
-354 NGNYM
+354 YM
-359 YYSNKSPYALIWDSV
+359 YYSNRSPYALIWDEK
-374 QKKLYKKA
+374 QNKLYKKA
-382 ARNVEYIVKNKLN
+382 ARNVEYIVKSKLN

-406 SWYKKYQQQDNTSE
+406 SWYKKYQQQDDTSE

-432 SGGLNFNLA
+432 RGGLNFNLA
-441 VGNNENKNIKLP
+441 VGNNETKDLKLP
-453 NGLTIQLLSSI
+453 NGLTIPLLSSI

-502 GKYEL
+502 RKYEL
-507 EKRGDQAATDNIS
+507 AKRGDQAATDNIS

-563 FARRYMALNEAT
+563 FARRYISLNGVNG
-575 DKEQSKNWF
+575 DKFKQLWF
-584 NQDGS
+584 NPDDT
-589 FNYENFKKQI
+589 FNHENFKKVI
-599 PTNNG
+599 PRGNE
-604 KLFVWSDG
+604 KIHIWSEG
-612 LNGIGHD
+612 LNGTGHD
-619 VYAGRV
+619 VYAGRM
-625 YGIATGDGSV
+625 YGIATGDGSI

-657 TNLYMLTPKSG
+657 TNLYMLTQKSR

-678 GELIPGKENIGDLNI
+678 GERIPGKENIEDLNI

-704 SLALLRLLRT
+704 SLALLRLIKT
-714 LDNNRKNANILRNGI
+714 LDNNRKNANILRNGT
-729 TLKQYDTYETYSPI
+729 TLKQYDTYETYAPI

-764 ANQGFVYW
+764 ANQGFVDW
-772 KQQALANSLAQSQAD
+772 KRQALANSLAQSQAD

-812 ERNLARRQQVADKNI
+812 ERNLARRQDVADKNI
-827 YESALYRQQLASI
+827 NESALYRQQLASI

-851 WNTYLKQI
+851 WDTYLKQI

-895 AIQAKFDAWAAENPQ
+895 AIQAKFDSWAVENPQ

-917 LAVAPEYQEY
+917 LAIAPEYQEY

-949 TGEQII
+949 TGEQTI
-955 PSNSYIWK
+955 PSNSHIWK
-963 KALDKI
+963 KALDNI
-969 LNRTILNKNGGI
+969 LNRTILNKNRGI

>member
-58 GTITIKNGN
+58 GTVTIKNGN
-67 FYTTDKNILDNK
+67 FYTTDQNILNNK
-79 NIFGQVTYYLKSQLG
+79 DIFGQVTYYLKSQLG

-143 TGKRGTVNRINA
+143 TGKRGTTNRINA
-155 IKEYIDQIDFDR
+155 IKDYLDQIDFDR
-167 DFKNLDEPTKA
+167 DFKNIDEPTRE

-190 ISDNNISSNEYLDLS
+190 ISDNIISSNEYLDLS
-205 RLFGYSGS
+205 RLFGYGGQ
-213 WDKIFTTEE
+213 WNQIFTTEG
-222 TQTTLNEEKKSAQK
+222 TPTTPNEEKTPEQEAPAQK
-236 DSTQLTRQQ
+236 TPQQ
-245 MLDNFMVNEI
+245 MLNDFMVNEI
-255 PEFTGQEESYWVN
+255 PEFTGQESEYELNTPKFGKYTFQIWENIMKNINNRDLVRMMDLLNEN
-268 PNIKLDPKY
+268 PNINLSNMKY
-277 TRTVIDIL
+277 VVESAKKTG
-285 ANMSNDDIVR
+285 
-295 SLNILNDH
+295 
-303 QDADFNKISYFKEAA
+303 AA
-318 KKMKLN
+318 KL
-324 GARIS
+324 RIVY
-329 FPTNKQSRYMLMQVL
+329 PNNAQSRSFVL
-344 KNRNL
+344 NTMKYRNL
-349 LTDLG
+349 LTKIGDGL
-354 NGNYM
+354 YM
-359 YYSNKSPYALIWDSV
+359 YYSNRSPYALIWDEK
-374 QKKLYKKA
+374 QNKLYKKA
-382 ARNVEYIVKNKLN
+382 ARNVEYIVKSKLN
-395 EFNQTNGNTEG
+395 EFNQMNENTEG

-441 VGNNENKNIKLP
+441 VGNNKNKDIKLS
-453 NGLTIQLLSSI
+453 NGLTIPLFNNVNSV
-464 NPAKLPDGGFDDFNQ
+464 KLPEGGFDDFNQ
-479 AVIYNDED
+479 AVIYTDED

-507 EKRGDQAATDNIS
+507 AQRGDQAATDNIS
-520 TGNKLYDVEGVEGSQ
+520 TGNKLYDVEGVDGSQ
-535 EKDENLYKVSWNEN
+535 QKDENLYKVSWNEN
-549 WINRLMNNPKLAEA
+549 WINRLMNNQKLAEA
-563 FARRYMALNEAT
+563 FARRYMALNETT

-619 VYAGRV
+619 VYAGRM
-625 YGIATGDGSV
+625 YGIATGDGSI
-635 KYYNHI
+635 KYYDHI
-641 PEGWQVSGDK
+641 PEGWQVTGDK

-657 TNLYMLTPKSG
+657 TNLYMLIPKS
-668 EQKVENQDQV
+668 EQQKVEGQT
-678 GELIPGKENIGDLNI
+678 EKKIPSKENIKDLNI
-693 KNPYDDRSKEN
+693 KNPYDNRLKEN

-714 LDNNRKNANILRNGI
+714 LDNNRKNANILRNAT

-764 ANQGFVYW
+764 ANQGFVDW
-772 KQQALANSLAQSQAD
+772 KQQTLASSLAQSQAD
-787 QYNEKGIA
+787 QYNEKGIV

-804 EAISRELQ
+804 EAISRELK
-812 ERNLARRQQVADKNI
+812 ERNLARRQNVADKNI
-827 YESALYRQQLASI
+827 DENALYRQQLASI

-851 WNTYLKQI
+851 WDTYLKQI
-859 EEQLRSDRVDKQNKY
+859 EEQSRLDRIEKQNKY
-874 EDYIQK
+874 DDYIQK
-880 VIAGRVAE
+880 VVAGRVAE

-895 AIQAKFDAWAAENPQ
+895 AIQDKFNAWKDKNPN
-910 IAKEPAL
+910 IANNPDL
-917 LAVAPEYQEY
+917 LAVAPEYKEY

-943 EVYMST
+943 EVYMSI
-949 TGEQII
+949 TGEQRI
-955 PSNSYIWK
+955 PNDPWSWK
-963 KALDKI
+963 KELEK
-969 LNRTILNKNGGI
+969 LNHTILNKNGGV

>member
-12 KNYKLSDFQEG
+12 KNYKLSDFQES

-58 GTITIKNGN
+58 GTVTIKNGN
-67 FYTTDKNILDNK
+67 FYTTDQNILDNK
-79 NIFGQVTYYLKSQLG
+79 DIFGQVTYYLKSQLG

-109 FSNDAFRKN
+109 FSNDVFRKN

-143 TGKRGTVNRINA
+143 TGKRGTTNRINA
-155 IKEYIDQIDFDR
+155 IKEYLDQIDFDR
-167 DFKNLDEPTKA
+167 DFKNLDEPTRA

-190 ISDNNISSNEYLDLS
+190 ISDNTISSNEYLDLS
-205 RLFGYSGS
+205 RLFGYGGQ
-213 WDKIFTTEE
+213 WNKIFTTEE
-222 TQTTLNEEKKSAQK
+222 TLSEPDKEETPAQETPAQQTP
-236 DSTQLTRQQ
+236 QQ

-255 PEFTGQEESYWVN
+255 PEFTGQESEYELNTPKFGKYTFQIWENIMKNINNKDLVRMMDLLNEN
-268 PNIKLDPKY
+268 PNINLSNMKY
-277 TRTVIDIL
+277 VVESAKKTG
-285 ANMSNDDIVR
+285 
-295 SLNILNDH
+295 
-303 QDADFNKISYFKEAA
+303 AA
-318 KKMKLN
+318 KL
-324 GARIS
+324 RIAY
-329 FPTNKQSRYMLMQVL
+329 PNNAQSRSFVL
-344 KNRNL
+344 NTMKYRNL
-349 LTDLG
+349 LTKIGDGL
-354 NGNYM
+354 YM
-359 YYSNKSPYALIWDSV
+359 YYSNKSPYALIWDEK
-374 QKKLYKKA
+374 QNKLYKKA
-382 ARNVEYIVKNKLN
+382 ARNVEYIVRSKLN

-406 SWYKKYQQQDNTSE
+406 SWYKKYQQPDNTSE

-441 VGNNENKNIKLP
+441 VGNNETKDLKLP
-453 NGLTIQLLSSI
+453 NGLTIPLLSSI
-464 NPAKLPDGGFDDFNQ
+464 NPEKLPDGGFDDFNQ

-502 GKYEL
+502 EKYEL
-507 EKRGDQAATDNIS
+507 TKRGDQAATDNIS

-619 VYAGRV
+619 VYAGRM
-625 YGIATGDGSV
+625 YGIATGDGSI

-668 EQKVENQDQV
+668 EQKVENQDQA
-678 GELIPGKENIGDLNI
+678 GERIPGKENIKDLNI

-704 SLALLRLLRT
+704 SLALLRLIKT

-729 TLKQYDTYETYSPI
+729 TLKQYDTYETYAPI

-764 ANQGFVYW
+764 ANQGFVDW

-795 SDVQERQRT
+795 SDVQERQKT
-804 EAISRELQ
+804 EAISRELK
-812 ERNLARRQQVADKNI
+812 ERNLARRQYVADKNI
-827 YESALYRQQLASI
+827 NESALYRQQLASI

-851 WNTYLKQI
+851 WDTYLKQI

-880 VIAGRVAE
+880 VVAGRVAE

-949 TGEQII
+949 TGEQTI

-963 KALDKI
+963 KALDNI

>member
-58 GTITIKNGN
+58 GTVTIKNGN
-67 FYTTDKNILDNK
+67 FYTTDQNILDNK
-79 NIFGQVTYYLKSQLG
+79 DIFGQVTYYLKSQLG

-118 FNNYVFNSDDFNLN
+118 FNNYVFNSDNFDLKE
-132 DFIELDPLDEK
+132 FIEKDKPDSK
-143 TGKRGTVNRINA
+143 TGKRAMTNRIGL
-155 IKEYIDQIDFDR
+155 IKDYLDQIDFDR
-167 DFKNLDEPTKA
+167 DFKNLDEPTREK
-178 RYQKYIENAKKA
+178 YQKYIENARKA
-190 ISDNNISSNEYLDLS
+190 ISNGTIDSNEYLDLS

-213 WDKIFTTEE
+213 WDKIFTTEGALAE
-222 TQTTLNEEKKSAQK
+222 PDKEKKPAQE
-236 DSTQLTRQQ
+236 DPTQLTPQQ

-255 PEFTGQEESYWVN
+255 PEFAGQEESYWVN
-268 PNIKLDPKY
+268 PDIKLDPKY

-324 GARIS
+324 GVHIS

-382 ARNVEYIVKNKLN
+382 ARNVEYIVKSKLN

-406 SWYKKYQQQDNTSE
+406 SWYKKYQQPDNTSE

-441 VGNNENKNIKLP
+441 VGNNEDKNIKLP
-453 NGLTIQLLSSI
+453 NGLTIPLLSSI
-464 NPAKLPDGGFDDFNQ
+464 NPAKLPKGGFDDFNQ

-487 LLDSNRLKRVWNKET
+487 LLDSKRLKRVWNKET

-507 EKRGDQAATDNIS
+507 TERGDQAATDNIS
-520 TGNKLYDVEGVEGSQ
+520 TGNKLYDVEGIDGSQ

-584 NQDGS
+584 NQDSS

-619 VYAGRV
+619 VYAGRM
-625 YGIATGDGSV
+625 YGIATGDGGV
-635 KYYNHI
+635 KYYKNI
-641 PEGWQVSGDK
+641 PEGWQITGDK
-651 IKFDDI
+651 IKYDDI
-657 TNLYMLTPKSG
+657 TNLYMLTPKSE
-668 EQKVENQDQV
+668 EQQTGDSKKKVED
-678 GELIPGKENIGDLNI
+678 IDNIEDLKI
-693 KNPYDDRSKEN
+693 QNPYDDRTKEN
-704 SLALLRLLRT
+704 SLALLRLIRT
-714 LDNNRKNANILRNGI
+714 LDNNRKNAGILKNGT
-729 TLKQYDTYETYSPI
+729 TLKQYDTYATYAPI

-764 ANQGFVYW
+764 ANQGFVDW
-772 KQQALANSLAQSQAD
+772 KQQTLANSLAQSQAD

-812 ERNLARRQQVADKNI
+812 ERNLARRQEVTDKNI
-827 YESALYRQQLASI
+827 NENALYRQQLANI
-840 DASRNMKDHES
+840 GASRNMEDYKSLD
-851 WNTYLKQI
+851 TYLKQI

-895 AIQAKFDAWAAENPQ
+895 AIQAKFDAWAAKNPQ
-910 IAKEPAL
+910 IAKEPDL
-917 LAVAPEYQEY
+917 LAASTEYQEY
-927 KRAMKNL
+927 KRAIKNI
-934 QNMQAADLA
+934 QNMQAANLA
-943 EVYMST
+943 EVYMSI
-949 TGEQII
+949 TGEKTI
-955 PSNSYIWK
+955 PNNPHIWK
-963 KALDKI
+963 KALDNI
-969 LNRTILNKNGGI
+969 LNRTILSRNGGI

>member
-58 GTITIKNGN
+58 GTVTIKNGN
-67 FYTTDKNILDNK
+67 FYTTDQNILDNK
-79 NIFGQVTYYLKSQLG
+79 DIFGQVTYYLKSQLG

-143 TGKRGTVNRINA
+143 TGKRGTTNRINA
-155 IKEYIDQIDFDR
+155 IKEYLDQIDFDR
-167 DFKNLDEPTKA
+167 DFKNLDEPTRAK
-178 RYQKYIENAKKA
+178 YQKYIENAKKA
-190 ISDNNISSNEYLDLS
+190 ISDNTISSNEYLDLS
-205 RLFGYSGS
+205 RLFGYGGQ
-213 WDKIFTTEE
+213 WNKIFTTEGTLAE
-222 TQTTLNEEKKSAQK
+222 PDKEKNPAQENQEQRTQ
-236 DSTQLTRQQ
+236 QQ

-268 PNIKLDPKY
+268 PDIKLDPKY

-382 ARNVEYIVKNKLN
+382 ARNVEYIVKSKLN

-420 VESAKNGGVLKA
+420 VESNKNGGVLKA
-432 SGGLNFNLA
+432 QYGLNFNLA
-441 VGNNENKNIKLP
+441 VGNNKDKNIKLP
-453 NGLTIQLLSSI
+453 NGLTIPLLSSI
-464 NPAKLPDGGFDDFNQ
+464 NPAKLPKGGFDDFNQ

-507 EKRGDQAATDNIS
+507 AKRGDQAATDNIS

-535 EKDENLYKVSWNEN
+535 EKDENLYKVGWNEN

-563 FARRYMALNEAT
+563 FARRYISLNGVNG
-575 DKEQSKNWF
+575 DKFKQLWF
-584 NQDGS
+584 NPDDT
-589 FNYENFKKQI
+589 FNHENFKKAI
-599 PTNNG
+599 PRG
-604 KLFVWSDG
+604 DEKIHIWSEG
-612 LNGIGHD
+612 LNGTGHD

-641 PEGWQVSGDK
+641 PKGWQVSGDK

-657 TNLYMLTPKSG
+657 TNLYMLTPKSEEKKEEG
-668 EQKVENQDQV
+668 QTKKK
-678 GELIPGKENIGDLNI
+678 IPSKENIKDLNI

-704 SLALLRLLRT
+704 SLALLRLIKT
-714 LDNNRKNANILRNGI
+714 LDNNRKNANILRNAT
-729 TLKQYDTYETYSPI
+729 TLKQYDTYETYAPI

-764 ANQGFVYW
+764 ANQGFVDW

-812 ERNLARRQQVADKNI
+812 ERNLARRQDVADKNI
-827 YESALYRQQLASI
+827 NESALYRQQLASI
-840 DASRNMKDHES
+840 DASRNIKDHES
-851 WNTYLKQI
+851 WDTYLKQI

-910 IAKEPAL
+910 IAKEPTL

-927 KRAMKNL
+927 IRAMKNL
-934 QNMQAADLA
+934 QNMQAANLA
-943 EVYMST
+943 EVYMSV
-949 TGEQII
+949 TGEQKI
-955 PSNSYIWK
+955 PNDPWSWK
-963 KALDKI
+963 KRIGKI
-969 LNRTILNKNGGI
+969 KPYNT
-981 LIPKNKFLK
+981 

>member
-58 GTITIKNGN
+58 GTVTIKNGN
-67 FYTTDKNILDNK
+67 FYTTDQNILDNK
-79 NIFGQVTYYLKSQLG
+79 DIFGQVTYYLKSQLG
-94 KSEEYISPEEKRKVD
+94 KSEEYISPEEKRKVN

-132 DFIELDPLDEK
+132 DFVELDPLDEK

-155 IKEYIDQIDFDR
+155 IKEYLDQIDFDR

-190 ISDNNISSNEYLDLS
+190 ISDNTISSNEYLDLS
-205 RLFGYSGS
+205 RLFGYGGQ
-213 WDKIFTTEE
+213 WNKIFTTEGTPAE
-222 TQTTLNEEKKSAQK
+222 PDKEKMPAQEDPAQQTP
-236 DSTQLTRQQ
+236 QQ

-255 PEFTGQEESYWVN
+255 PEFTGQESEYELNTPKFGRYTFQIWENIMKNINNKDLVRMMDLLNDN
-268 PNIKLDPKY
+268 PNINLSNMKY
-277 TRTVIDIL
+277 VVESAKKTG
-285 ANMSNDDIVR
+285 
-295 SLNILNDH
+295 
-303 QDADFNKISYFKEAA
+303 AA
-318 KKMKLN
+318 KL
-324 GARIS
+324 RIAY
-329 FPTNKQSRYMLMQVL
+329 PDNAQSRSFVL
-344 KNRNL
+344 NTMKYRNL
-349 LTDLG
+349 LTKIGDGL
-354 NGNYM
+354 YM
-359 YYSNKSPYALIWDSV
+359 YYSNRSPYALIWDEK
-374 QKKLYKKA
+374 QNKLYKKA
-382 ARNVEYIVKNKLN
+382 ARNVEYIVKSKLN

-406 SWYKKYQQQDNTSE
+406 SWYKKYQQPDNTSE

-441 VGNNENKNIKLP
+441 VGNNEDKNIKLP
-453 NGLTIQLLSSI
+453 NGLKIPLLSSI
-464 NPAKLPDGGFDDFNQ
+464 NPAKLPKGGFDDFNQ

-507 EKRGDQAATDNIS
+507 AKREDRAATDNIS
-520 TGNKLYDVEGVEGSQ
+520 TGNKLYDVEGVDGSQ

-563 FARRYMALNEAT
+563 FARRYIALNGINGE
-575 DKEQSKNWF
+575 KFKQLWF
-584 NQDGS
+584 NPDGT
-589 FNYENFKKQI
+589 FNHENFKKKI
-599 PTNNG
+599 SRG
-604 KLFVWSDG
+604 DEKIHIWLEG

-619 VYAGRV
+619 VYAGRM
-625 YGIATGDGSV
+625 YGIAVGDGSI

-641 PEGWQVSGDK
+641 PKGWQVSGDK

-668 EQKVENQDQV
+668 EQKVENQDQAD
-678 GELIPGKENIGDLNI
+678 ERIPDKENIEDLNI

-704 SLALLRLLRT
+704 SLALLRLIKT
-714 LDNNRKNANILRNGI
+714 LDNNRKNANILRNG
-729 TLKQYDTYETYSPI
+729 TTPKQYDTYATYAPI

-758 DIQSRM
+758 NIQSQM
-764 ANQGFVYW
+764 ANQGFVDW

-812 ERNLARRQQVADKNI
+812 ERNLARRQEVADKNI
-827 YESALYRQQLASI
+827 NESALYRQQLASI

-851 WNTYLKQI
+851 WDTYLKQI
-859 EEQLRSDRVDKQNKY
+859 EEQLRSDRVGKQNKY

-888 KYTDKIN
+888 KYTNKIN

-910 IAKEPAL
+910 IAKEPTL

-934 QNMQAADLA
+934 QNMQAANIA

-949 TGEQII
+949 TGEQTIMDN
-955 PSNSYIWK
+955 PYVWE
-963 KALDKI
+963 KALKKI
-969 LNRTILNKNGGI
+969 DHTILSKNGGV

>member
-46 QAYNYMLDGIAN
+46 QAYNYMLDGITN

-67 FYTTDKNILDNK
+67 FYTTDQNILDNK
-79 NIFGQVTYYLKSQLG
+79 DIFGQVTYYLKSQLG

-143 TGKRGTVNRINA
+143 TGKRGTANRINA
-155 IKEYIDQIDFDR
+155 IKEYLGQIDFNR
-167 DFKNLDEPTKA
+167 DFKNLDEPTKV

-190 ISDNNISSNEYLDLS
+190 ISDNTISSNEYLDLS
-205 RLFGYSGS
+205 RLFGYGGQ
-213 WDKIFTTEE
+213 WNKIFTTEGTPAE
-222 TQTTLNEEKKSAQK
+222 PDKEKMPAQEVPAQQTPQ
-236 DSTQLTRQQ
+236 QL
-245 MLDNFMVNEI
+245 LDNFMINEI
-255 PEFTGQEESYWVN
+255 PEFTGQESEYKLNTPKFGRYTFQIWE
-268 PNIKLDPKY
+268 NIMKN
-277 TRTVIDIL
+277 I
-285 ANMSNDDIVR
+285 NNNDLVR
-295 SLNILNDH
+295 MMDLLNDNTNINLSNMKYVVES
-303 QDADFNKISYFKEAA
+303 AKKTGAA
-318 KKMKLN
+318 KL
-324 GARIS
+324 RIAY
-329 FPTNKQSRYMLMQVL
+329 PDNAQSRSFVL
-344 KNRNL
+344 NTMKYRNL
-349 LTDLG
+349 LTKIGDGL
-354 NGNYM
+354 YM
-359 YYSNKSPYALIWDSV
+359 YYSNRSPYALIWDEK
-374 QKKLYKKA
+374 QNKLYKKA
-382 ARNVEYIVKNKLN
+382 ARNVEYIVKSKLN

-406 SWYKKYQQQDNTSE
+406 SWYKKYQQQDDTSG

-441 VGNNENKNIKLP
+441 VGNNEDKNIKLP
-453 NGLTIQLLSSI
+453 NGLTIPLLSSI
-464 NPAKLPDGGFDDFNQ
+464 NPAKLPEGGFDDFNQ

-507 EKRGDQAATDNIS
+507 AKRGDQAATDNIS
-520 TGNKLYDVEGVEGSQ
+520 TGNKLYDVEGIEGSQ

-599 PTNNG
+599 PINNG

-619 VYAGRV
+619 VYTGRM

-641 PEGWQVSGDK
+641 PEDWQISGNK

-668 EQKVENQDQV
+668 EQKVENQDQA
-678 GELIPGKENIGDLNI
+678 GKRIPGKENIEDLNI

-704 SLALLRLLRT
+704 SLALLRLIKT
-714 LDNNRKNANILRNGI
+714 LDNNRKNANILRNGT
-729 TLKQYDTYETYSPI
+729 TLKQYDTYATYAPI

-764 ANQGFVYW
+764 ANQGFVDW

-812 ERNLARRQQVADKNI
+812 ERNLARRQEVTNKNI
-827 YESALYRQQLASI
+827 DESALYRQQLASI

-851 WNTYLKQI
+851 LDTYLKQI

-888 KYTDKIN
+888 KYTNKIN

-910 IAKEPAL
+910 IAKEPTL

-949 TGEQII
+949 TGEQTI
-955 PSNSYIWK
+955 PSNSHIWK
-963 KALDKI
+963 KALDNI
-969 LNRTILNKNGGI
+969 LNRTILNKNGGV